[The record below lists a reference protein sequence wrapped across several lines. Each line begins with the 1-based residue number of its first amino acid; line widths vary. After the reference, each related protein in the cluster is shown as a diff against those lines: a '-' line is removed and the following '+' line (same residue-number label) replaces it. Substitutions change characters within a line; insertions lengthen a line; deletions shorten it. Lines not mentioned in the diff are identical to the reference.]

1 MRLISARGLFKTL
14 TAFTAVIGSLFARGA
29 SFEVASSADIEKYAA
44 ASGGDEV
51 RKIDNGDGTVD
62 FIHIFTNTATTA
74 NFTVPAVN
82 VIRKGSGRILVVGG
96 GGSGSGDCG
105 GGGGAGGL
113 IYKDGL
119 DIASGTVKVGAGGA
133 QSASNEHGNNGQNT
147 TLTLGGIGYVAIGGG
162 TGGKWSNAYGTNG
175 TDGGSGGGAGGRAGT
190 PGSALQATSGGFGN
204 DGGQGYDSNRGGGGG
219 GAGGVG
225 GAAEDAKAGD
235 GGAGLEYDISGETA
249 FYAAGGGG
257 GTVTGKSPGVGGSGI
272 GGNGLASRQNAAA
285 GAGKSGTGSG
295 GGGGGGGGSG
305 VSYGGAGGSGV
316 VIIRYAVKAPID
328 VPGNVQNKVYS
339 FKDTASGTIFNL
351 PKAVK
356 ADILVVGGG
365 GAGANPGNATILQGG
380 AGGGGAGGMIE
391 ATGVYLEAGSYDII
405 VGNGGISPETQGVG
419 GNGEPSKILLSG
431 VAKYEAFGGGGGGI
445 KSAGNNGGSGGGGSR
460 TGDGG
465 IATQQTSSYGG
476 FGNPG
481 GKGSNY
487 QAGAGGGG
495 AGGIG
500 GATTAVNVG
509 GIGGDGKVSSVT
521 GVEVIYAAGGAGGTR
536 TGASAAMGGS
546 GIGGNGGYA
555 NGAATN
561 GRKNTGSGGGGGSL
575 NKKGGNGGSGIV
587 VIRVIDVMPDRPNEN
602 YAFDYD
608 GVSHVLYKGG
618 SGVTITD
625 KDGEDVSEIAVKD
638 AGTYNYEVTL
648 KEGYKWGDLTDNSP
662 IDITVTV
669 GAPQVTVESLSIE
682 QWQAGQMPKKP
693 NVVTKPFQVSESD
706 YIVKYAP
713 KGTGNWG
720 ETAPTAAGEYD
731 VTIEFKETNNFTV
744 MGTIPVTRVTLWA
757 WDDSDKYLDSLGY
770 HSKITINANNE
781 TPLVNFPMLIKI
793 REGMPKGFEYKYAN
807 PDGSDIRF
815 IDSEGN
821 LLAHEFDTWDTTGES
836 IIWVK
841 VPQYFKGASI
851 TMCWGELVDKRA
863 PAAIDPKE
871 VWSAYLGVWH
881 MEDAKNSLTG
891 TSGTLGTS
899 KQASMAGMIGSAMG
913 KTAKDASDAILTA
926 DTASNQKLN
935 ELNGKGE
942 PVEPIGPY
950 HSRTFTASFW
960 VRLNGDSNAN
970 AMFFSRKSNASEDA
984 NQWGFALRAASNEG
998 KLRLFLKDDSTLWDP
1013 DLPSQMSLNTWYRMD
1028 VIFDDGY
1035 DLNDGD
1041 TGFSA
1046 VWLNGA
1052 LAVKRTTGQTFAACT
1067 EKFRIGRAGAGYG
1080 IYGYMD
1086 EVRIMPGTA
1095 PQAWIEADYKQVTQN
1110 NTLYTYSPTK
1120 VTPGAYFKNRWLRE
1134 PSVTKVS
1141 WLKGEEPA
1149 EADAGEAVYGES
1161 YYTFSSVTSSIT
1173 NAVPTAFGGYVFV
1186 AQVDGLTP
1194 VENGAFGYEPLRGA
1208 EVDVVITEESPDGNL
1223 GGVGGDATLA
1233 GRVLL
1238 ANDWGNGD
1246 GAIRGQ
1252 DYSNTNSAN
1261 SSYWVHSTPI
1271 NVLNAP
1277 YLNKTTQSEL
1287 LASEGVQD
1295 LCGSATIWHLDNI
1308 RVGNIYRGG
1317 TSLSVLSSYNY
1328 LPWSADALP
1337 NGEQS
1342 ESSHL
1347 VMRNVADAAIYS
1359 PCYTNGIGTI
1369 YFDAVNAL
1377 AGVDG
1382 TEYKIVVEICTNTTN
1397 GLSVP
1402 SDENIGIS
1410 RATAFVP
1417 QVDEEGNPV
1426 LGENGAPLYDEIPGY
1441 TNRYEFADWK
1451 PVKISALKR
1460 DGTPNFIA
1468 PVEAEELALDI
1479 ANGGSVRNFCRVYAK
1494 LNYNGPIRFRIRRVS
1509 VAEGGEDDALILID
1523 NVIASYPSMRMDLE
1537 TYGTF
1542 DPGKLGKSTL
1552 GFEGAFDIPFPSMKD
1567 DIIGRAKPVYTVSA
1581 ADPDADTGKFV
1592 VASKMF
1598 YRWRYLEQQAS
1609 EWKGVMLDHKNGFK
1623 AVEAMKLEKDKPGDV
1638 EYYFVS
1644 WLNAPFYDYVDYSGA
1659 ELKLGGHYSENT
1671 AIVTNRFDSAT
1682 KLESCGTDW
1691 FIRLREGRSNFERV
1705 NLVITEKIED
1715 DYTDTVYKTNSIP
1728 MELVGEGMWRGLY
1741 QTLDKNDNGIEYRL
1755 EFMNEQASGAT
1766 ERNLTTNYFKIA
1778 ENWTK
1783 LPVTDKLT
1791 ETATPE
1797 YSTLPVDGVTGYL
1810 LFQIDEETKAM
1821 TIVRADYQ
1829 NFNTW
1834 SDANNRNGAEI
1845 FVGNSTEDEGKTGAS
1860 PKSIE
1865 TKVSAT
1871 NWVDMV
1877 KTSNLWKESFD
1888 TTTAMAAS
1896 DYVEFINALSPN
1908 GWNIN
1913 NGMFIYGNYKDN
1925 TDKTKKNKAIDR
1937 ALQMM
1942 GNGLGNLEIVDSSDS
1957 PRGIETISFNARL
1970 AQKMIFD
1977 EVSYYNAGSISSMS
1991 NYTVVVGGAFDT
2003 KKNTAFRGNASLSI
2017 FAYYRPRVGAYE
2029 LRVEQIR
2036 AAGTDGSGNYTAER
2050 KGQRLSFYRWR
2061 YKGGR
2066 FVATRIGY
2074 KENTSKNFNISWP
2087 ECDGEL
2093 GYQGLYFSVSNCT
2106 EGVCLAAGFRR
2117 DAAGMKRQW
2126 TVNENLSNQKFSNI
2140 VLLDTSSDKLTQ
2152 GTYGFL
2158 TANSEGVFA
2167 RPKVLSDP
2175 ASIMGQ
2181 IYQDYKK
2188 DKPSIV
2194 ANSVNQ
2200 YSDLA
2205 VTFSGTETDCV
2216 ETMANDDWVTWSE
2229 RLGYDVEKELFKA
2242 VVPTQKIEIYTAP
2255 AGKSSPWT
2263 LLTER
2268 TIDTFGKSGRQTPF
2282 EIDIYSLDDCS
2293 VKIAAGGASDSALR
2307 TDVVIDDIEISQF
2320 RGGEW
2325 DDAQDSM
2332 GLGNWRPDTY
2342 QYGYTNFVFTTA
2354 WVRDGAIMLSAKRTK
2369 PNDSPSSIRGPL
2381 YDGRYTSN
2389 YSMQRGVGLGMFS
2402 FKYKNAH
2409 PDVVLKLQI
2418 ATNNVSES
2426 TMTGIDTNERVWTD
2440 VTNFT
2445 FKALSDT
2452 ERKEGIM
2459 NSYLGL
2465 HGVKGVM
2472 RLVMDPAL
2480 VNTSQSLTD
2489 PADFPEIY
2497 ITEVYSRDEPM
2508 LDYRAWWGWNLRTI
2522 GEPDDLEKR
2531 MYLYDRTM
2539 GLPNGMS
2546 LALNNSVTDDV
2557 LVMQGEE
2564 YKQYQPFLQTPTF
2577 ATNVVGEISFKARKY
2592 DVDNPQPAQVT
2603 VYGSYTGSLNSDWVE
2618 IGKFIVSNSTYTTYT
2633 KKTEPGR
2640 EYKAFRLAVTGVK
2653 GVVSTNP
2660 PNHAPEGYEDPVRV
2674 LIDEVLVSEAI
2685 RARFEFRRVG
2695 AFRTGLDTMTVIPNV
2710 PSMEQQ
2716 PMAGESWGVQCEVYP
2731 SQLADEIDLTRKPIV
2746 KLHWF
2751 EGEIP
2756 WGYNNWRSNNLAKS
2770 AYLAEATD
2778 TNGFYRSSYRLAQDA
2793 VIETISKKSTTVQYE
2808 LEVIYYTK
2816 GSQTPQT
2823 NFLSETRSWVTPE
2836 WYKGVDKN
2844 AGKDSF
2850 SAYSILESVAPG
2862 WAWINEVNIYGTE
2875 SGSVENTDSDYQYV
2889 EIAVP
2894 AEADIGGWSVRMVE
2908 ATDDEHVVTNTVA
2921 VFGDVIPSTKPNL
2934 IGMASNMV
2942 YRVIA
2947 NQKSASSGRLK
2958 YDDGTLD
2965 GVWKIQKSGWA
2976 MGTSGNIYH
2985 TFPIGVQLVR
2995 ASGIVEHEILFVG
3008 KSLFTPG
3015 TPLYEEKNP
3024 SNNVQILNRLMPGSR
3039 FIYIGNDDQGEG
3051 VSLSV
3056 MTSRGEDIGNWT
3068 NLVQCTPGRINIG
3081 QQIDPDHPTPNG
3093 TSILLY
3099 ANLDTVFGHIRQTVG
3114 DAVNT
3119 NGNVI
3124 LVIPKGSERGTNI
3137 TYTVDRWYDLA
3148 KVTTNGV
3155 AASATP
3161 AGPRTFTTTVG
3172 VGASNNVT
3180 VVASA
3185 KLDDRLVNEYGL
3197 GPDNKYRDAVVDWL
3211 EKGESL
3217 KFGEWA
3223 NPDSED
3229 IKLAEYQSLSG
3240 NFVTNLTLTQ
3250 MYWLDIDPTAGDF
3263 VFRGGMARSPTP
3275 VMRSSGLGGEDY
3287 VGSGNSVDGDP
3298 NFKMS
3303 VKLYIT
3309 NKTENVD
3316 SMYYNMA
3323 WAPYVLRGR
3332 GKGENSLNYSYS
3344 SERWTNVTFKITGY
3358 LNNGYNK
3365 PGNKENWIPLRWF
3378 VFTENS
3384 FDEDFVTNVEIKDPF
3399 GTDTPGYSAGWYDWH
3414 RDPDPEKRDDG
3425 LFFSWSLDTRLEQFP
3440 VEPLKKENFYE
3451 NEP

>member
-1 MRLISARGLFKTL
+1 
-14 TAFTAVIGSLFARGA
+14 
-29 SFEVASSADIEKYAA
+29 
-44 ASGGDEV
+44 
-51 RKIDNGDGTVD
+51 
-62 FIHIFTNTATTA
+62 
-74 NFTVPAVN
+74 
-82 VIRKGSGRILVVGG
+82 
-96 GGSGSGDCG
+96 
-105 GGGGAGGL
+105 
-113 IYKDGL
+113 
-119 DIASGTVKVGAGGA
+119 
-133 QSASNEHGNNGQNT
+133 
-147 TLTLGGIGYVAIGGG
+147 
-162 TGGKWSNAYGTNG
+162 
-175 TDGGSGGGAGGRAGT
+175 
-190 PGSALQATSGGFGN
+190 
-204 DGGQGYDSNRGGGGG
+204 
-219 GAGGVG
+219 
-225 GAAEDAKAGD
+225 
-235 GGAGLEYDISGETA
+235 
-249 FYAAGGGG
+249 
-257 GTVTGKSPGVGGSGI
+257 
-272 GGNGLASRQNAAA
+272 
-285 GAGKSGTGSG
+285 
-295 GGGGGGGGSG
+295 
-305 VSYGGAGGSGV
+305 
-316 VIIRYAVKAPID
+316 
-328 VPGNVQNKVYS
+328 
-339 FKDTASGTIFNL
+339 
-351 PKAVK
+351 
-356 ADILVVGGG
+356 
-365 GAGANPGNATILQGG
+365 
-380 AGGGGAGGMIE
+380 
-391 ATGVYLEAGSYDII
+391 
-405 VGNGGISPETQGVG
+405 
-419 GNGEPSKILLSG
+419 
-431 VAKYEAFGGGGGGI
+431 
-445 KSAGNNGGSGGGGSR
+445 
-460 TGDGG
+460 
-465 IATQQTSSYGG
+465 
-476 FGNPG
+476 
-481 GKGSNY
+481 
-487 QAGAGGGG
+487 
-495 AGGIG
+495 
-500 GATTAVNVG
+500 
-509 GIGGDGKVSSVT
+509 
-521 GVEVIYAAGGAGGTR
+521 
-536 TGASAAMGGS
+536 
-546 GIGGNGGYA
+546 
-555 NGAATN
+555 
-561 GRKNTGSGGGGGSL
+561 
-575 NKKGGNGGSGIV
+575 
-587 VIRVIDVMPDRPNEN
+587 MPDRPSET
-602 YAFDYD
+602 YEFSYD
-608 GVSHVLYKGG
+608 GVSHVMYPG
-618 SGVTITD
+618 SNGVTIT
-625 KDGEDVSEIAVKD
+625 KDDEEVSEIVVKD
-638 AGTYNYEVTL
+638 VGTYKYEVTL

-662 IDITVTV
+662 INVTVTV

-682 QWQAGQMPKKP
+682 QWQAGQTPKKP
-693 NVVTKPFQVSESD
+693 KVVTTPFQVSESD

-713 KGTGNWG
+713 KGTGNWS
-720 ETAPTAAGEYD
+720 ETAPTEAGEYD

-744 MGTIPVTRVTLWA
+744 TGTIPVTRVTLWA

-770 HSKITINANNE
+770 HAKITINATNE

-793 REGMPKGFEYKYAN
+793 KDGMPSGFEYKYAN

-863 PAAIDPKE
+863 PAALDPKE
-871 VWSAYLGVWH
+871 VWTAYLGVWH
-881 MEDAKNSLTG
+881 MENAKNSLTG

-935 ELNGKGE
+935 ELNGTGD
-942 PVEPIGPY
+942 PIGTY

-970 AMFFSRKSNASEDA
+970 AMFFSRKSRVPGDDGSD
-984 NQWGFALRAASNEG
+984 NQWGFALRTANNEG
-998 KLRLFLKDDSTLWDP
+998 QLRFFLKDDSTRWDP
-1013 DLPSQMSLNTWYRMD
+1013 NFSSQMKVDGPWYRMD

-1052 LAVKRTTGQTFAACT
+1052 LAVKRTTSQTFAACT

-1080 IYGYMD
+1080 INGYMD

-1110 NTLYTYSPTK
+1110 DTLYTYSPTK

-1161 YYTFSSVTSSIT
+1161 YYTFSSVTLSIT
-1173 NAVPTAFGGYVFV
+1173 NAVPTEFGGYVFV

-1208 EVDVVITEESPDGNL
+1208 EVDVVITEESPDSNL
-1223 GGVGGDATLA
+1223 GGSTGNPTLG

-1238 ANDWGNGD
+1238 ANDWGNGE

-1252 DYSNTNSAN
+1252 DYSNTNTAN
-1261 SSYWVHSTPI
+1261 STYWVH
-1271 NVLNAP
+1271 NEVLAYSGLAP
-1277 YLNKTTQSEL
+1277 HLKLSDNSEL
-1287 LASEGVQD
+1287 RSGVGVTE
-1295 LCGSATIWHLDNI
+1295 LCNGQVIWHLDNVRI
-1308 RVGNIYRGG
+1308 GNWYAQDCAFITAR
-1317 TSLSVLSSYNY
+1317 NY
-1328 LPWSADALP
+1328 LPWSTEALP

-1347 VMRNVADAAIYS
+1347 VVRNIEGAAIYS

-1397 GLSVP
+1397 GINVP
-1402 SDENIGIS
+1402 SDENIS
-1410 RATAFVP
+1410 RREPTRLEPRF
-1417 QVDEEGNPV
+1417 DEEGNPV
-1426 LGENGAPLYDEIPGY
+1426 LGENGVQLYDEIPGY

-1451 PVKISALKR
+1451 PVKICALRR
-1460 DGTPNFIA
+1460 DGTLGFDA
-1468 PVEAEELALDI
+1468 PVETEELALDI
-1479 ANGGSVRNFCRVYAK
+1479 ANGGTARNFFRVYAK

-1509 VAEGGEDDALILID
+1509 IDDGAGEDGAFILID

-1537 TYGTF
+1537 SYGTF
-1542 DPGKLGKSTL
+1542 DPGKFGKSTL
-1552 GFEGAFDIPFPSMKD
+1552 GFEGAFDIPFPSVKD
-1567 DIIGRAKPVYTVSA
+1567 EIIGRAKPVYTVSA

-1609 EWKGVMLDHKNGFK
+1609 EWKGVTLDHKNGFK
-1623 AVEAMKLEKDKPGDV
+1623 AVEAMRLEKDKPGDV

-1659 ELKLGGHYSENT
+1659 DLKLGGYYSENT
-1671 AIVTNRFDSAT
+1671 AQVTNRFDSAT

-1691 FIRLREGRSNFERV
+1691 FIRLREGKSNFERV

-1755 EFMNEQASGAT
+1755 EFMNEQVSGAT

-1834 SDANNRNGAEI
+1834 SDANNKNGAEI

-1865 TKVSAT
+1865 TRVSAT
-1871 NWVDMV
+1871 NWVDMA
-1877 KTSNLWKESFD
+1877 KTSKLWKESFD
-1888 TTTAMAAS
+1888 TTVQLSAN
-1896 DYVEFINALSPN
+1896 DNVEFSNGLSPN

-1913 NGMFIYGNYKDN
+1913 NGMFILSNYKDD
-1925 TDKTKKNKAIDR
+1925 TAKTQKNKAKDR
-1937 ALQMM
+1937 ALQML
-1942 GNGLGNLEIVDSSDS
+1942 GNGLGNMEFVDSSDS

-1970 AQKMIFD
+1970 GQKLVFD
-1977 EVSYYNAGSISSMS
+1977 EVAYYNGGAINSMT
-1991 NYTVVVGGAFDT
+1991 NYTVVVAGAFDT
-2003 KKNTAFRGNASLSI
+2003 MSNRTFRGNASLSI
-2017 FAYYRPRVGAYE
+2017 FAHYRPRVGAYE
-2029 LRVEQIR
+2029 FRVDQIL
-2036 AAGTDGSGNYTAER
+2036 ADGKTNGSGDYQAAR
-2050 KGQRLSFYRWR
+2050 QGQQIAIYRWR
-2061 YKGGR
+2061 YKGGKY
-2066 FVATRIGY
+2066 VATRLGY
-2074 KENTSKNFNISWP
+2074 YSNKSDGTFKVDWP
-2087 ECDGEL
+2087 LSDGET
-2093 GYQGLYFSVSNCT
+2093 GYQALYFSVSNCT
-2106 EGVCLAAGFRR
+2106 EGVCLAAGFKN
-2117 DAAGMKRQW
+2117 DSTGIKRAW
-2126 TVNENLSNQKFSNI
+2126 NLATDVEGKSFNNLVYIDNHAERISGG
-2140 VLLDTSSDKLTQ
+2140 S
-2152 GTYGFL
+2152 YGFL

-2167 RPKVLSDP
+2167 RPILLNEPVSV
-2175 ASIMGQ
+2175 MGK
-2181 IYQDYKK
+2181 IHEDYTKPN
-2188 DKPSIV
+2188 PSIELGKMNRYSNTAV
-2194 ANSVNQ
+2194 SFKGTPVNAWE
-2200 YSDLA
+2200 SM
-2205 VTFSGTETDCV
+2205 E
-2216 ETMANDDWVTWSE
+2216 NDQWIYWPE
-2229 RLGYDVEKELFKA
+2229 RLGYDAQKEYFKA
-2242 VVPTQKIEIYTAP
+2242 FVPTQKVEIYTAP

-2268 TIDTFGKSGRQTPF
+2268 TIDTFGKSGKQTPYK
-2282 EIDIYSLDDCS
+2282 IDVYSLDDCS
-2293 VKIAAGGASDSALR
+2293 VKIAAGGETDSEIR
-2307 TDVVIDDIEISQF
+2307 TDIVIDDIEISQF
-2320 RGGEW
+2320 RGGDW
-2325 DDAQDSM
+2325 DDAQNSM
-2332 GLGNWRPDTY
+2332 GVGNWKPDTY
-2342 QYGYTNFVFTTA
+2342 QNGYTNFVFTTA

-2409 PDVVLKLQI
+2409 PKVKLLLQI

-2426 TMTGIDTNERVWTD
+2426 TMSGIDTDIGRWTTF
-2440 VTNFT
+2440 TNFT
-2445 FKALSDT
+2445 FNTLTDD

-2459 NSYLGL
+2459 NCYLGL

-2472 RLVMDPAL
+2472 RLVMDPDL

-2489 PADFPEIY
+2489 PATFPEIY
-2497 ITEVYSRDEPM
+2497 ITDVYTRDEPM
-2508 LDYRAWWGWNLRTI
+2508 LDYRAWWGWNLRTL
-2522 GEPDDLEKR
+2522 GEPEDLEKR
-2531 MYLYDRTM
+2531 MYLYDRTT
-2539 GLPNGMS
+2539 GIPNGMS

-2557 LVMQGEE
+2557 FVMQGEE

-2660 PNHAPEGYEDPVRV
+2660 PNYAPEGYDEPVRV

-2695 AFRTGLDTMTVIPNV
+2695 AFRTGLDTMTYIPNV

-2823 NFLSETRSWVTPE
+2823 NFLSEARSWVTPE

-2862 WAWINEVNIYGTE
+2862 WAWINEVNIFGTDN
-2875 SGSVENTDSDYQYV
+2875 GSVENTDSDYQYV

-2894 AEADIGGWSVRMVE
+2894 AEADIGGWSVKMVE
-2908 ATDDEHVVTNTVA
+2908 ATDDSHVVTNTVA

-3024 SNNVQILNRLMPGSR
+3024 SNNVKILNRLMPGSR

-3223 NPDSED
+3223 NPDSDD

-3240 NFVTNLTLTQ
+3240 NIVTNLTLTQ

-3263 VFRGGMARSPTP
+3263 VFRGGMVGPPQPITRS
-3275 VMRSSGLGGEDY
+3275 VSIDGVDY
-3287 VGSGNSVDGDP
+3287 LADAP
-3298 NFKMS
+3298 NFKMD

-3332 GKGENSLNYSYS
+3332 GKGENSMNYSYS
-3344 SERWTNVTFKITGY
+3344 SARWTNVTFKITGF
-3358 LNNGYNK
+3358 LNNGLNK
-3365 PGNKENWIPLRWF
+3365 LGNKDNWIPQRWF
-3378 VFTENS
+3378 VFTEDS
-3384 FDEDFVTNVEIKDPF
+3384 FNEDFVTSVEIKDPF
-3399 GTDTPGYSAGWYDWH
+3399 AKDTPGYSNGWYDWH
-3414 RDPDPEKRDDG
+3414 LAHPNDA

>member
-29 SFEVASSADIEKYAA
+29 SFEVASQADIEKYAA
-44 ASGGDEV
+44 ATGGDEV

-62 FIHIFTNTATTA
+62 FIHIFTNTASTA
-74 NFTVPAVN
+74 NFTVPAMN
-82 VIRKGSGRILVVGG
+82 AIRAGSGRILVVGG
-96 GGSGSGDCG
+96 GAGGSGDCG

-113 IYKDGL
+113 IYKDAL
-119 DIASGTVKVGAGGA
+119 NLASGTVTVGAGGA
-133 QSASNEHGNNGQNT
+133 QSDSGATGNNGLNT
-147 TLTLGGIGYVAIGGG
+147 VLTLGSTTYTALGGG
-162 TGGKWSNAYGTNG
+162 TSGKWGAYAGV
-175 TDGGSGGGAGGRAGT
+175 DGGSGGGSSSGDSTQNT
-190 PGSALQATSGGFGN
+190 PGQGLQPSSASGGFGN
-204 DGGQGYDSNRGGGGG
+204 SGGRGGPNDMGGGGG
-219 GAGGVG
+219 GAGSAGV
-225 GAAEDAKAGD
+225 DATGEVAGD
-235 GGAGLEYDISGETA
+235 GGAGLEYDISGEMA

-257 GTVTGKSPGVGGSGI
+257 AATHGRTLGKGGSGI
-272 GGNGLASRQNAAA
+272 GGDGLNNKGADPA
-285 GAGKSGTGSG
+285 GAGKAGTGSG

-305 VSYGGAGGSGV
+305 TSIGGAGGSGV

-328 VPGNVQNKVYS
+328 VPQNVKNKVYS
-339 FKDTASGTIFNL
+339 FKDTASGTLFNL

-365 GAGANPGNATILQGG
+365 GAGANPLDATGRQGG
-380 AGGGGAGGMIE
+380 AGGGGAGGMID
-391 ATGVYLEAGSYDII
+391 AQGVYLEAGSYNVI
-405 VGNGGISPETQGVG
+405 VGNGGISPEIQGVG
-419 GNGEPSKILLSG
+419 GNGESSKVLFSG
-431 VAKYEAFGGGGGGI
+431 AAKYEAVGGGGGGI
-445 KSAGNNGGSGGGGSR
+445 KSAGNNGGSGGGGSKASGGAGVINQGHNGG
-460 TGDGG
+460 TGSFN
-465 IATQQTSSYGG
+465 QT
-476 FGNPG
+476 
-481 GKGSNY
+481 
-487 QAGAGGGG
+487 GAGGGG
-495 AGGIG
+495 AGDVG
-500 GATTAVNVG
+500 GNTPAANVG
-509 GIGGDGKVSSVT
+509 GAGGPGKASYIT
-521 GVEVIYAAGGAGGTR
+521 GAEIYYAAGGGGGTR
-536 TGASAAMGGS
+536 DGDAAALGGS
-546 GIGGNGGYA
+546 GIGGNGGYSG
-555 NGAATN
+555 GAATD
-561 GRKNTGSGGGGGSL
+561 GKKNTGSGGGGGSL

-587 VIRVIDVMPDRPNEN
+587 IIRIIDVMPDRPNDS

-608 GVSHVLYKGG
+608 GVKHVLYKGCNG
-618 SGVTITD
+618 ATIT
-625 KDGEDVSEIAVKD
+625 KDGVEVSEIAVKD

-662 IDITVTV
+662 INVTVTV

-682 QWQAGQMPKKP
+682 QWQAGQTPKKP
-693 NVVTKPFQVSESD
+693 NVVTTPFQVSESD

-713 KGTGNWG
+713 KGTGNWS
-720 ETAPTAAGEYD
+720 ESAPTAAGEYD

-744 MGTIPVTRVTLWA
+744 TGTIPVTSVTLWA
-757 WDDSDKYLDSLGY
+757 WTDSDKYLDSLGY
-770 HSKITINANNE
+770 HSKITINATNE

-851 TMCWGELVDKRA
+851 TMCWGELVDKTA
-863 PAAIDPKE
+863 PAVISSKD
-871 VWSAYLGVWH
+871 VWSEYAGVWH
-881 MEDAKNSLTG
+881 MD
-891 TSGTLGTS
+891 
-899 KQASMAGMIGSAMG
+899 
-913 KTAKDASDAILTA
+913 DAINSA
-926 DTASNQKLN
+926 NG
-935 ELNGKGE
+935 GKGT
-942 PVEPIGPY
+942 ID
-950 HSRTFTASFW
+950 
-960 VRLNGDSNAN
+960 GDSV
-970 AMFFSRKSNASEDA
+970 KKT
-984 NQWGFALRAASNEG
+984 GVLGGALG
-998 KLRLFLKDDSTLWDP
+998 KDSTAQNSGPIILANDAE
-1013 DLPSQMSLNTWYRMD
+1013 SIMAKYNT
-1028 VIFDDGY
+1028 
-1035 DLNDGD
+1035 
-1041 TGFSA
+1041 A
-1046 VWLNGA
+1046 
-1052 LAVKRTTGQTFAACT
+1052 TGQTFTVSGWIKSNQDQASSAMIFSTRTGNYSATADQDAWAAYFSAKNGLGMVFKDGT
-1067 EKFRIGRAGAGYG
+1067 SLNKYTKSSLTFTAGTWYRVVFVFAKPGSEVSIWRNATKSASWTSEMNFANPWNRALGIGGMASGSNYSFRGV
-1080 IYGYMD
+1080 MD
-1086 EVRIMPGTA
+1086 EVRIMEGT
-1095 PQAWIEADYKQVTQN
+1095 PSDTWLVADYLQIR
-1110 NTLYTYSPTK
+1110 NTLYSFEETK

-1141 WLKGEEPA
+1141 WVMGEEPA
-1149 EADAGEAVYGES
+1149 EADAGEAVYGDS
-1161 YYTFSSVTSSIT
+1161 YYTFTSVTSSIT
-1173 NAVPTAFGGYVFV
+1173 NSVPTEFGGYVF
-1186 AQVDGLTP
+1186 QGCVDVLMP
-1194 VENGAFGYEPLRGA
+1194 IENGAFGYEPLRGA
-1208 EVDVVITEESPDGNL
+1208 EVDVVITNESPDSNL
-1223 GGVGGDATLA
+1223 GGVGGNPTLA

-1238 ANDWGNGD
+1238 ANDWGTGD

-1261 SSYWVHSTPI
+1261 SSYWVH
-1271 NVLNAP
+1271 NEVLTADVMYP
-1277 YLNKTTQSEL
+1277 YVKLSDNSEL
-1287 LASEGVQD
+1287 FAKEGQIE
-1295 LCGSATIWHLDNI
+1295 LCDSKVIWHLNSVRI
-1308 RVGNIYRGG
+1308 GN
-1317 TSLSVLSSYNY
+1317 SYLQGYGFNQQRNY
-1328 LPWSADALP
+1328 LPWSTEALP

-1347 VMRNVADAAIYS
+1347 IMRNVADAAIYS

-1382 TEYKIVVEICTNTTN
+1382 SEYKIVVEICTNTTN
-1397 GLSVP
+1397 GINVP
-1402 SDENIGIS
+1402 SDENIGVF
-1410 RATAFVP
+1410 RATSFVP
-1417 QVDEEGNPV
+1417 QVDEEGHPV
-1426 LGENGAPLYDEIPGY
+1426 LNEDGIQLTEEIPGY
-1441 TNRYEFADWK
+1441 TNRYQFADWK
-1451 PVKISALKR
+1451 PVKIFALKR

-1479 ANGGSVRNFCRVYAK
+1479 ANGGSAKNFYRVYAK

-1509 VAEGGEDDALILID
+1509 IDDGAGEDGAFILID

-1537 TYGTF
+1537 SYGTF
-1542 DPGKLGKSTL
+1542 DPGKLGKNTL
-1552 GFEGAFDIPFPSMKD
+1552 GFEGAFDIPFPSVKD

-1598 YRWRYLEQQAS
+1598 YRWRYLEQQVS
-1609 EWKGVMLDHKNGFK
+1609 EWHGVTLDHKNGFK
-1623 AVEAMKLEKDKPGDV
+1623 AVEAMKLEKDKPGDI

-1659 ELKLGGHYSENT
+1659 DLKLGGFYSENT
-1671 AIVTNRFDSAT
+1671 AQVTNRFDSAT
-1682 KLESCGTDW
+1682 KLESCGNDW

-1755 EFMNEQASGAT
+1755 EFMNEQVSGAT

-1834 SDANNRNGAEI
+1834 SDANNKNGAEI

-1865 TKVSAT
+1865 TRVSTT

-1877 KTSNLWKESFD
+1877 KTSNSWKESFD
-1888 TTTAMAAS
+1888 TTTTMSAN
-1896 DYVEFINALSPN
+1896 DNVEFSNGLSPN

-1913 NGMFIYGNYKDN
+1913 NGMFILSNYKDD
-1925 TDKTKKNKAIDR
+1925 TAKTQKNKAKDR
-1937 ALQMM
+1937 ALQML
-1942 GNGLGNLEIVDSSDS
+1942 GNGLGNMEFVDSSDS

-1970 AQKMIFD
+1970 GQKLVFD
-1977 EVSYYNAGSISSMS
+1977 EVAYYNGGAINSMT
-1991 NYTVVVGGAFDT
+1991 NYTVVVAGAFDT
-2003 KKNTAFRGNASLSI
+2003 MSNRTFRGNASLSI
-2017 FAYYRPRVGAYE
+2017 FAHYRPRVGAYE
-2029 LRVEQIR
+2029 FRVEQIL
-2036 AAGTDGSGNYTAER
+2036 ADGKTNGSGDYQAAR
-2050 KGQRLSFYRWR
+2050 QGQQIAIYRWR
-2061 YKGGR
+2061 YKGGKY
-2066 FVATRIGY
+2066 VPTRLGY
-2074 KENTSKNFNISWP
+2074 YSNKSDGTFKVDWP
-2087 ECDGEL
+2087 LSDGES
-2093 GYQGLYFSVSNCT
+2093 GYQALYFSVSNCT
-2106 EGVCLAAGFRR
+2106 EGVCLAAGFKN
-2117 DAAGMKRQW
+2117 DSTGIKRAW
-2126 TVNENLSNQKFSNI
+2126 NLATDVEGKSFNNLVYIDNHDDRISGG
-2140 VLLDTSSDKLTQ
+2140 S
-2152 GTYGFL
+2152 YGFL

-2167 RPKVLSDP
+2167 RPIFLNEPVSV
-2175 ASIMGQ
+2175 MGK
-2181 IYQDYKK
+2181 IHDDYVKPN
-2188 DKPSIV
+2188 PSIKLGSMNRYSNT
-2194 ANSVNQ
+2194 AVN
-2200 YSDLA
+2200 
-2205 VTFSGTETDCV
+2205 FKGTPVKAWESM
-2216 ETMANDDWVTWSE
+2216 ENDEWIYWPE
-2229 RLGYDVEKELFKA
+2229 RLGYDAQNEYFKA
-2242 VVPTQKIEIYTAP
+2242 FVPTQKVEIYTAP

-2268 TIDTFGKSGRQTPF
+2268 TIDTFGKSGKQTPYK
-2282 EIDIYSLDDCS
+2282 IDVYSLDDCS
-2293 VKIAAGGASDSALR
+2293 VKIAAGGDTDSEIR
-2307 TDVVIDDIEISQF
+2307 TDIVIDDVEISQF

-2325 DDAQDSM
+2325 DDAKNSM
-2332 GLGNWRPDTY
+2332 GAGNWKPDTY
-2342 QYGYTNFVFTTA
+2342 QNGYTNFVFTTA

-2409 PDVVLKLQI
+2409 PNVNLLLQI

-2426 TMTGIDTNERVWTD
+2426 TMSGIDTDIGRWTT
-2440 VTNFT
+2440 VTNFS
-2445 FKALSDT
+2445 FKTLTDD
-2452 ERKEGIM
+2452 ERKQGIM
-2459 NSYLGL
+2459 NCYLGL

-2480 VNTSQSLTD
+2480 VDKSQSLTN

-2497 ITEVYSRDEPM
+2497 ITDVYTRDEPM
-2508 LDYRAWWGWNLRTI
+2508 LDYRAWWGWNLRTL
-2522 GEPDDLEKR
+2522 GEPEDLEKR
-2531 MYLYDRTM
+2531 MYLYDRTT

-2557 LVMQGEE
+2557 FVMQNEE

-2633 KKTEPGR
+2633 KKTEPGK

-2653 GVVSTNP
+2653 GVVSSNP
-2660 PNHAPEGYEDPVRV
+2660 PNRAPEGYEDPVRV

-2695 AFRTGLDTMTVIPNV
+2695 AFRKGLDTMTVIPNV

-2731 SQLADEIDLTRKPIV
+2731 SQLADEIDLTRKPLV

-2823 NFLSETRSWVTPE
+2823 NFLSESRSWVTPE

-2862 WAWINEVNIYGTE
+2862 WAWINEVNIFGTDN
-2875 SGSVENTDSDYQYV
+2875 GSVENTDSDYQYV

-2894 AEADIGGWSVRMVE
+2894 AEADIGGWSVKMVE
-2908 ATDDEHVVTNTVA
+2908 ATDDSHVVTNTVA

-2985 TFPIGVQLVR
+2985 TYPIGVQLVR

-3051 VSLSV
+3051 KSLSV
-3056 MTSRGEDIGNWT
+3056 MTSRGEDISNWT

-3185 KLDDRLVNEYGL
+3185 KLSDKLVEEYGL

-3223 NPDSED
+3223 NPDSDD

-3240 NFVTNLTLTQ
+3240 NIVTNLTLTQ

-3263 VFRGGMARSPTP
+3263 VFRGGMVGPPQPITRS
-3275 VMRSSGLGGEDY
+3275 VSIDGVDY
-3287 VGSGNSVDGDP
+3287 LADAP
-3298 NFKMS
+3298 NFKMD

-3309 NKTENVD
+3309 NKTENAE

-3344 SERWTNVTFKITGY
+3344 SARWTNVTFKITGF
-3358 LNNGYNK
+3358 LNNGFNK
-3365 PGNKENWIPLRWF
+3365 LGNKDNWIPQRWF
-3378 VFTENS
+3378 VFTEDS
-3384 FDEDFVTNVEIKDPF
+3384 FDEDFVTSVEIKDPF
-3399 GTDTPGYSAGWYDWH
+3399 SKDTPGYSNGWYDWH
-3414 RDPDPEKRDDG
+3414 LTHPNDA

>member
-1 MRLISARGLFKTL
+1 M
-14 TAFTAVIGSLFARGA
+14 
-29 SFEVASSADIEKYAA
+29 
-44 ASGGDEV
+44 
-51 RKIDNGDGTVD
+51 
-62 FIHIFTNTATTA
+62 
-74 NFTVPAVN
+74 
-82 VIRKGSGRILVVGG
+82 
-96 GGSGSGDCG
+96 
-105 GGGGAGGL
+105 
-113 IYKDGL
+113 
-119 DIASGTVKVGAGGA
+119 
-133 QSASNEHGNNGQNT
+133 
-147 TLTLGGIGYVAIGGG
+147 
-162 TGGKWSNAYGTNG
+162 
-175 TDGGSGGGAGGRAGT
+175 
-190 PGSALQATSGGFGN
+190 
-204 DGGQGYDSNRGGGGG
+204 
-219 GAGGVG
+219 
-225 GAAEDAKAGD
+225 
-235 GGAGLEYDISGETA
+235 
-249 FYAAGGGG
+249 
-257 GTVTGKSPGVGGSGI
+257 
-272 GGNGLASRQNAAA
+272 
-285 GAGKSGTGSG
+285 
-295 GGGGGGGGSG
+295 
-305 VSYGGAGGSGV
+305 
-316 VIIRYAVKAPID
+316 
-328 VPGNVQNKVYS
+328 
-339 FKDTASGTIFNL
+339 
-351 PKAVK
+351 
-356 ADILVVGGG
+356 
-365 GAGANPGNATILQGG
+365 
-380 AGGGGAGGMIE
+380 
-391 ATGVYLEAGSYDII
+391 
-405 VGNGGISPETQGVG
+405 PE
-419 GNGEPSKILLSG
+419 
-431 VAKYEAFGGGGGGI
+431 
-445 KSAGNNGGSGGGGSR
+445 
-460 TGDGG
+460 
-465 IATQQTSSYGG
+465 
-476 FGNPG
+476 
-481 GKGSNY
+481 
-487 QAGAGGGG
+487 
-495 AGGIG
+495 
-500 GATTAVNVG
+500 
-509 GIGGDGKVSSVT
+509 
-521 GVEVIYAAGGAGGTR
+521 
-536 TGASAAMGGS
+536 
-546 GIGGNGGYA
+546 
-555 NGAATN
+555 
-561 GRKNTGSGGGGGSL
+561 
-575 NKKGGNGGSGIV
+575 
-587 VIRVIDVMPDRPNEN
+587 RPNGN

-618 SGVTITD
+618 SGVTITKD
-625 KDGEDVSEIAVKD
+625 KDGEEVSEIAVKD
-638 AGTYNYEVTL
+638 VGTYNYEVTL

-662 IDITVTV
+662 INVTVTV

-682 QWQAGQMPKKP
+682 QWQAGQTPKKP
-693 NVVTKPFQVSESD
+693 NVVTVPFQVSESD

-713 KGTGNWG
+713 KGTGNWS
-720 ETAPTAAGEYD
+720 ETAPTEAGDYD

-744 MGTIPVTRVTLWA
+744 AGTIPVTRVTLWA

-770 HSKITINANNE
+770 HAKITINATNE

-793 REGMPKGFEYKYAN
+793 REGMPKGFEYKYAKA
-807 PDGSDIRF
+807 DGSDIRF

-821 LLAHEFDTWDTTGES
+821 LLAHEFDTWDTAGES

-851 TMCWGELVDKRA
+851 TMCWGELVDKTA

-881 MEDAKNSLTG
+881 MENAKNSLTG
-891 TSGTLGTS
+891 TFGTLGTNNQD
-899 KQASMAGMIGSAMG
+899 KKAGVIGNSLG
-913 KTAKDASDAILTA
+913 KTSAGATDAILTA

-942 PVEPIGPY
+942 PIEPIGTY

-960 VRLNGDSNAN
+960 VSLNDNSNAN
-970 AMFFSRKSNASEDA
+970 AMFFSRKSRVPNNDESD
-984 NQWGFALRAASNEG
+984 NQWGFALREANHEG
-998 KLRLFLKDDSTLWDP
+998 RLRFFLKDESTRWDP
-1013 DLPSQMSLNTWYRMD
+1013 NLSSQMKVDGRWYRMD

-1080 IYGYMD
+1080 INGYMD

-1110 NTLYTYSPTK
+1110 DTLYTYSPTK

-1141 WLKGEEPA
+1141 WLKGEEPT

-1161 YYTFSSVTSSIT
+1161 YYTFSSVTLSIT
-1173 NAVPTAFGGYVFV
+1173 NAVPTEFGGYVFV

-1208 EVDVVITEESPDGNL
+1208 EVDVVITEESPDSNL
-1223 GGVGGDATLA
+1223 GGSTGNPTLG

-1238 ANDWGNGD
+1238 ANDWGTGD

-1252 DYSNTNSAN
+1252 DYSNTNTAN
-1261 SSYWVHSTPI
+1261 STYWVH
-1271 NVLNAP
+1271 NEVLAYSGLAP
-1277 YLNKTTQSEL
+1277 HLKLSDNSEL
-1287 LASEGVQD
+1287 RSGVGVTE
-1295 LCGSATIWHLDNI
+1295 LCNGQVIWHLDNVRI
-1308 RVGNIYRGG
+1308 GNWYAQDCAFITAR
-1317 TSLSVLSSYNY
+1317 NY
-1328 LPWSADALP
+1328 LPWSTEALP

-1347 VMRNVADAAIYS
+1347 IMRNVADAAIYS

-1397 GLSVP
+1397 GINVP
-1402 SDENIGIS
+1402 SDENIGVS

-1460 DGTPNFIA
+1460 DGTPNFVA

-1479 ANGGSVRNFCRVYAK
+1479 ANGGSAKNFYRVYAK

-1509 VAEGGEDDALILID
+1509 IDDGAGEDGAFILID

-1537 TYGTF
+1537 SYGTF
-1542 DPGKLGKSTL
+1542 DPGKFGKSTL
-1552 GFEGAFDIPFPSMKD
+1552 GFEGAFDIPFPSVKD
-1567 DIIGRAKPVYTVSA
+1567 EIIGRAKPVYTVSA
-1581 ADPDADTGKFV
+1581 AAPDADTGKFV

-1609 EWKGVMLDHKNGFK
+1609 EWKGVTLDHKNGFK

-1659 ELKLGGHYSENT
+1659 DLKLGGHYSENT
-1671 AIVTNRFDSAT
+1671 AQVTNRFDSAT

-1691 FIRLREGRSNFERV
+1691 FIRLREGSSDYERI
-1705 NLVITEKIED
+1705 NLVVTEKVES
-1715 DYTDTVYKTNSIP
+1715 DYADTVYKTNSIP
-1728 MELVGEGMWRGLY
+1728 MELIGKGMWRAVY

-1755 EFMNEQASGAT
+1755 EFLNEQVPGAT

-1783 LPVTDKLT
+1783 LPVSDKLT
-1791 ETATPE
+1791 ETAAPE

-1834 SDANNRNGAEI
+1834 NDANNRNGAEI

-1860 PKSIE
+1860 PKSISTE
-1865 TKVSAT
+1865 VSAE

-1877 KTSNLWKESFD
+1877 KASNRWKESFD
-1888 TTTAMAAS
+1888 TTTSMSAS
-1896 DYVEFINALSPN
+1896 DYVEFVNGLSPN

-1913 NGMFIYGNYKDN
+1913 NGMFVYGNYKDS
-1925 TDKTKKNKAIDR
+1925 TDTTKKDKATDR

-1942 GNGLGNLEIVDSSDS
+1942 GNGLGNMEIVDAGES

-1970 AQKMIFD
+1970 GQKVNFD
-1977 EVSYYNAGSISSMS
+1977 EIAYYDGGAKNSMS

-2036 AAGTDGSGNYTAER
+2036 AAAVDKNGSGNYTAAR
-2050 KGQRLSFYRWR
+2050 QGQRLSFYRWR
-2061 YKGGR
+2061 YDGSR
-2066 FVATRIGY
+2066 MVATRLGY
-2074 KENTSKNFNISWP
+2074 KENTSSNFKINWP
-2087 ECDGEL
+2087 LCDGEL

-2106 EGVCLAAGFRR
+2106 EGVCLAAGFKH
-2117 DAAGMKRQW
+2117 DAAGIKRQW
-2126 TVNENLSNQKFSNI
+2126 TVDGHFDNQNFNSI
-2140 VLLDTSSDKLTQ
+2140 VCVDNNSKRLTQ

-2158 TANSEGVFA
+2158 AANSEGVFA
-2167 RPKVLSDP
+2167 RPKVLSEP
-2175 ASIMGQ
+2175 VSIMAQVYADRSKLYGKV
-2181 IYQDYKK
+2181 D
-2188 DKPSIV
+2188 
-2194 ANSVNQ
+2194 Q
-2200 YSDLA
+2200 YSNK
-2205 VTFSGTETDCV
+2205 TISFSGDEADCCQS
-2216 ETMANDDWVTWSE
+2216 MANDEWIYWPE
-2229 RLGYDVEKELFKA
+2229 RLAHNVEKEYFKA
-2242 VVPTQKIEIYTAP
+2242 AVPTQKIEIYTAP

-2293 VKIAAGGASDSALR
+2293 VKIAAGGVSDSALR
-2307 TDVVIDDIEISQF
+2307 TDIVIDDIEISQF

-2325 DDAQDSM
+2325 DDAQESV
-2332 GLGNWRPDTY
+2332 GLGNWKPDTY
-2342 QYGYTNFVFTTA
+2342 QNGYTNFVFTTA
-2354 WVRDGAIMLSAKRTK
+2354 WVRDGAIMLSARRTK
-2369 PNDSPSSIRGPL
+2369 PDDSPSSIRGPL

-2389 YSMQRGVGLGMFS
+2389 YSALRGEGLGMFS

-2409 PDVVLKLQI
+2409 PDVNLLLQI

-2426 TMTGIDTNERVWTD
+2426 TMSGIDTNEDRWTT
-2440 VTNFT
+2440 VTNFS
-2445 FKALSDT
+2445 FSALSDA
-2452 ERKEGIM
+2452 ELKGGVR
-2459 NSYLGL
+2459 NCYLGL

-2480 VNTSQSLTD
+2480 VNTSQSLTNPD
-2489 PADFPEIY
+2489 DFPEIY

-2508 LDYRAWWGWNLRTI
+2508 LDYRAWWGWNLRTL

-2531 MYLYDRTM
+2531 MYLYDRTT

-2557 LVMQGEE
+2557 YVLQGEE

-2633 KKTEPGR
+2633 KKTEPGK

-2653 GVVSTNP
+2653 GVISANP
-2660 PNHAPEGYEDPVRV
+2660 PNYAPEGYDEPVRV

-2695 AFRTGLDTMTVIPNV
+2695 AFRTGLDTMTFIPNV

-2793 VIETISKKSTTVQYE
+2793 VIETISRTSTLIQYE

-2823 NFLSETRSWVTPE
+2823 NFLSESRTWVKPE
-2836 WYKGVDKN
+2836 WYRGVDKN
-2844 AGKDSF
+2844 AGKAHYT
-2850 SAYSILESVAPG
+2850 AYNILDSVAPG
-2862 WAWINEVNIYGTE
+2862 WAWINEVNISGDLGTYKY
-2875 SGSVENTDSDYQYV
+2875 NLDSDYQYIEV
-2889 EIAVP
+2889 AAP
-2894 AEADIGGWSVRMVE
+2894 AEADMQNWSIRLIE
-2908 ATDDEHVVTNTVA
+2908 KDDGDAVITNTLA
-2921 VFGDVIPSTKPNL
+2921 MFGYNNLEPTKNL
-2934 IGMASNMV
+2934 DWAASNMV
-2942 YRVIA
+2942 FRVIG
-2947 NQKSASSGRLK
+2947 NQDAIDSGRLK
-2958 YDDGTLD
+2958 KADGTIDAAWQIRKGDYTD
-2965 GVWKIQKSGWA
+2965 GVINQ
-2976 MGTSGNIYH
+2976 YH
-2985 TFPIGVQLVR
+2985 PVGVQLVR
-2995 ASGIVEHEILFVG
+2995 PSGIIEHEVVLVG
-3008 KSLFTPG
+3008 RLAYPPEHVNFPS
-3015 TPLYEEKNP
+3015 YNP
-3024 SNNVQILNRLMPGSR
+3024 TNTLDKFNRVMPGSR
-3039 FIYIGNDDQGEG
+3039 FIYVGADDQGAG
-3051 VSLSV
+3051 RSLSV
-3056 MTSRGEDIGNWT
+3056 MSSRGETPEVWFNDIK
-3068 NLVQCTPGRINIG
+3068 CTPGRINDG

-3093 TSILLY
+3093 TSVLLY

-3148 KVTTNGV
+3148 KLTTNGV
-3155 AASATP
+3155 AASWTP

-3211 EKGESL
+3211 EKGKSL

-3223 NPDSED
+3223 NPDSDD

-3240 NFVTNLTLTQ
+3240 NLVTNLTLTQ

-3263 VFRGGMARSPTP
+3263 VFRGGMVGPPQPITRS
-3275 VMRSSGLGGEDY
+3275 VSIDGVDY
-3287 VGSGNSVDGDP
+3287 LADAP
-3298 NFKMS
+3298 NFKMD

-3309 NKTENVD
+3309 NKTENAE

-3332 GKGENSLNYSYS
+3332 GKGENSMNYSYS
-3344 SERWTNVTFKITGY
+3344 SARWTNVTFKITGF
-3358 LNNGYNK
+3358 LNNGFNK
-3365 PGNKENWIPLRWF
+3365 LGNKDNWIPQRWF
-3378 VFTENS
+3378 VFTEDS
-3384 FDEDFVTNVEIKDPF
+3384 FDEDFVTSVEIKDPF
-3399 GTDTPGYSAGWYDWH
+3399 SKDTPGYSNGWYDWH
-3414 RDPDPEKRDDG
+3414 LAHPNDG
-3425 LFFSWSLDTRLEQFP
+3425 LFFSWALDTRLRQFP
-3440 VEPLKKENFYE
+3440 VEPLKKENFY
-3451 NEP
+3451 NYEP

>member
-29 SFEVASSADIEKYAA
+29 SFEVASQADIEKCAA
-44 ASGGDEV
+44 ATGGDEV
-51 RKIDNGDGTVD
+51 RKIDNGDGSVD
-62 FIHIFTNTATTA
+62 FIHIFTNTASTA
-74 NFTVPAVN
+74 NFTVSTVPSDF
-82 VIRKGSGRILVVGG
+82 VIRDGSGRILVVGG
-96 GGSGSGDCG
+96 GASGSGDCG

-113 IYKDGL
+113 IYQDGL
-119 DIASGTVKVGAGGA
+119 NLASGTVSVGAGGA
-133 QSASNEHGNNGQNT
+133 QSDSGATGNNGADT
-147 TLTLGGIGYVAIGGG
+147 VLTLGATTYTALGGG
-162 TGGKWSNAYGTNG
+162 TGGRWGAYAGV
-175 TDGGSGGGAGGRAGT
+175 DGGSGGGSTSGDTAQNT
-190 PGSALQATSGGFGN
+190 PGQALQPTSASGGFGN
-204 DGGQGYDSNRGGGGG
+204 PGGRGGPNDMGGGGG
-219 GAGGVG
+219 GAGSA
-225 GAAEDAKAGD
+225 GANATGDKAGD
-235 GGAGLEYDISGETA
+235 GGAGLEFDISGEMA

-257 GTVTGKSPGVGGSGI
+257 AATHGTTYGRVAGVGGNGI
-272 GGNGLASRQNAAA
+272 GGDGLANKGSEPA
-285 GAGKSGTGSG
+285 GAGKAGTGSG
-295 GGGGGGGGSG
+295 GGGGGGGGAGMSI
-305 VSYGGAGGSGV
+305 GGAGGSGV
-316 VIIRYAVKAPID
+316 VIIRYTITKKPVN
-328 VPGNVQNKVYS
+328 VPENAQNKVYS
-339 FKDTASGTIFNL
+339 FKDSEFATIFNL

-365 GAGANPGNATILQGG
+365 GAGANPGSATAAQGG
-380 AGGGGAGGMIE
+380 GGGGGAGGMIE
-391 ATGVYLEAGSYDII
+391 SKGGYLEAGSYDII

-419 GNGEPSKILLSG
+419 GNGESSKILLSG
-431 VAKYEAFGGGGGGI
+431 IAKFEALGGGGGGI
-445 KSAGNNGGSGGGGSR
+445 RSAGNNGGSGGGGSR
-460 TGDGG
+460 TGNGG
-465 IATQQTSSYGG
+465 SGVEGQG
-476 FGNPG
+476 FAG
-481 GKGSNY
+481 GKGGHFQS
-487 QAGAGGGG
+487 GGGGGG
-495 AGGIG
+495 AGGNG
-500 GATTAVNVG
+500 GDTTAINVAGVG
-509 GIGGDGKVSSVT
+509 GLGKVSFIT
-521 GVEVIYAAGGAGGTR
+521 GSEVYYAAGGGGGTR
-536 TGASAAMGGS
+536 AGAASALGGS
-546 GIGGNGGYA
+546 EIGGNGGYS
-555 NGAATN
+555 GGVATD
-561 GRKNTGSGGGGGSL
+561 GKKNTGSGGGGGRL
-575 NKKGGNGGSGIV
+575 NEPGGNGGSGIV
-587 VIRVIDVMPDRPNEN
+587 IIRIIDVMPDRPNDN

-608 GVSHVLYKGG
+608 GEKHVLYKGG
-618 SGVTITD
+618 SGVTIT
-625 KDGEDVSEIAVKD
+625 KDGVEVSEIAVKD

-662 IDITVTV
+662 INVTVTV

-682 QWQAGQMPKKP
+682 QWQAGQTPKKP
-693 NVVTKPFQVSESD
+693 NVVTTPFQVSESD
-706 YIVKYAP
+706 YIVKYAL
-713 KGTGNWG
+713 KGTGNWS
-720 ETAPTAAGEYD
+720 ESAPTAAGEYD

-744 MGTIPVTRVTLWA
+744 TGTIPVTRVTLWA
-757 WDDSDKYLDSLGY
+757 WTDSDKYLDSLGY
-770 HSKITINANNE
+770 HAKITINATNE

-815 IDSEGN
+815 IDSDGN
-821 LLAHEFDTWDTTGES
+821 LLVFEVEVWNPAGES
-836 IIWVK
+836 QFWVK
-841 VPQYFKGASI
+841 VPQYFKGASV
-851 TMCWGELVDKRA
+851 TMCWGELVDKTA
-863 PAAIDPKE
+863 PAAVEFDSTTF
-871 VWSAYLGVWH
+871 WSSDKYLGVWH
-881 MEDAKNSLTG
+881 MGNATNSVNNKKG
-891 TSGTLGTS
+891 TVGSNSTLVNGIVGKAYSKSSGG
-899 KQASMAGMIGSAMG
+899 AYI
-913 KTAKDASDAILTA
+913 TA
-926 DTASNQKLN
+926 DAGSN
-935 ELNGKGE
+935 ELLDTLNQAWPNEKDWF
-942 PVEPIGPY
+942 
-950 HSRTFTASFW
+950 SKTFTASCW
-960 VRLNGDSNAN
+960 LNVNAW
-970 AMFFSRKSNASEDA
+970 ATSAPGGMIFSRKSDSADDNA
-984 NQWGFALRAASNEG
+984 WGASIYS
-998 KLRLFLKDDSTLWDP
+998 KSKKVYLRLFFTDDTHIDVDVTSKLSLKKWHLI
-1013 DLPSQMSLNTWYRMD
+1013 N
-1028 VIFDDGY
+1028 VIFDDN
-1035 DLNDGD
+1035 LAITENDIGKP
-1041 TGFSA
+1041 T
-1046 VWLNGA
+1046 VWIDGTKVWEYAYPRGA
-1052 LAVKRTTGQTFAACT
+1052 ADKWSV
-1067 EKFRIGRAGAGYG
+1067 EFRIGGLKSGNTLNG
-1080 IYGYMD
+1080 TID
-1086 EVRIMPGTA
+1086 EVRIMPGTVSG
-1095 PQAWIEADYKQVTQN
+1095 AWMDADYKQAMLNDTF
-1110 NTLYTYSPTK
+1110 YTYSPVE

-1149 EADAGEAVYGES
+1149 EADAGEAVYGKS

-1173 NAVPTAFGGYVFV
+1173 NAVPTEFGGYVFV

-1194 VENGAFGYEPLRGA
+1194 VENGAFGYEPLKGA
-1208 EVDVVITEESPDGNL
+1208 EVDVVITNESPDGNL

-1238 ANDWGNGD
+1238 ANDWGAGD

-1308 RVGNIYRGG
+1308 RIGNIYRGG

-1328 LPWSADALP
+1328 LPWSTEALP

-1377 AGVDG
+1377 AGTNG
-1382 TEYKIVVEICTNTTN
+1382 ANYKIVVEICTNTTN

-1402 SDENIGIS
+1402 SDENIGVS

-1417 QVDEEGNPV
+1417 QVDEEGHPILNEDGIQ
-1426 LGENGAPLYDEIPGY
+1426 LTEEIPGY

-1460 DGTPNFIA
+1460 DGTPNFVA
-1468 PVEAEELALDI
+1468 PVEAEELVLDI
-1479 ANGGSVRNFCRVYAK
+1479 ANGGSVRNFYRVYAK

-1509 VAEGGEDDALILID
+1509 VEDGAGEDGSFILID

-1542 DPGKLGKSTL
+1542 DPGKLGKNTL
-1552 GFEGAFDIPFPSMKD
+1552 GFEGAFDIPFPSVKD
-1567 DIIGRAKPVYTVSA
+1567 EIIGRAKPVYTVSA

-1598 YRWRYLEQQAS
+1598 YRWRYLEQQVS
-1609 EWKGVMLDHKNGFK
+1609 EWHGITLDHKNGFK

-1659 ELKLGGHYSENT
+1659 DLKLGGYYSENT
-1671 AIVTNRFDSAT
+1671 ALVTNRFDSAT
-1682 KLESCGTDW
+1682 KLESCGNDW

-1755 EFMNEQASGAT
+1755 EFMNEQVSGAT

-1834 SDANNRNGAEI
+1834 SDANNKNGAEI

-1865 TKVSAT
+1865 TRVSTT

-1877 KTSNLWKESFD
+1877 KTSNSWKESFD
-1888 TTTAMAAS
+1888 TTTTMSAN
-1896 DYVEFINALSPN
+1896 DNVEFSNGLSPN

-1913 NGMFIYGNYKDN
+1913 NGMFILSNYKDD
-1925 TDKTKKNKAIDR
+1925 TAKTQKNKAKDR
-1937 ALQMM
+1937 ALQML
-1942 GNGLGNLEIVDSSDS
+1942 GNGLGNMEFVDSSDS

-1970 AQKMIFD
+1970 GQKLVFD
-1977 EVSYYNAGSISSMS
+1977 EVAYYNGGAINSMT
-1991 NYTVVVGGAFDT
+1991 NYTVVVAGAFDT
-2003 KKNTAFRGNASLSI
+2003 MSNRTFRGNASLSI
-2017 FAYYRPRVGAYE
+2017 FAHYRPRVGAYE
-2029 LRVEQIR
+2029 FRVEQIL
-2036 AAGTDGSGNYTAER
+2036 AAGTTNGSGDYQAAR
-2050 KGQRLSFYRWR
+2050 QGQQIAIYRWR
-2061 YKGGR
+2061 YKGGKY
-2066 FVATRIGY
+2066 VATRLGY
-2074 KENTSKNFNISWP
+2074 YSNKSDGTFKVDWP
-2087 ECDGEL
+2087 LSDGES
-2093 GYQGLYFSVSNCT
+2093 GYQALYFSVSNCT
-2106 EGVCLAAGFRR
+2106 EGVCLAAGFKN
-2117 DAAGMKRQW
+2117 DSTGIKRAW
-2126 TVNENLSNQKFSNI
+2126 NLATDVEGKSFNNLVYI
-2140 VLLDTSSDKLTQ
+2140 DNHADKIS
-2152 GTYGFL
+2152 GGSYGFL
-2158 TANSEGVFA
+2158 TANSEGAFA
-2167 RPKVLSDP
+2167 RPIFLNEPVSV
-2175 ASIMGQ
+2175 MGK
-2181 IYQDYKK
+2181 IHDDYV
-2188 DKPSIV
+2188 KPSPSIKLGSMNRYSNT
-2194 ANSVNQ
+2194 AVN
-2200 YSDLA
+2200 
-2205 VTFSGTETDCV
+2205 FKGTPVKAWESM
-2216 ETMANDDWVTWSE
+2216 ENDEWIYWPE
-2229 RLGYDVEKELFKA
+2229 RLGYDAQKEYFKA
-2242 VVPTQKIEIYTAP
+2242 FVPTQKVEIYTAP

-2268 TIDTFGKSGRQTPF
+2268 TIDTFGKSGKQTPYK
-2282 EIDIYSLDDCS
+2282 IDVYSLDDCS
-2293 VKIAAGGASDSALR
+2293 VKIAAGGDTDSEIR
-2307 TDVVIDDIEISQF
+2307 TDIVIDDVEISQF

-2325 DDAQDSM
+2325 DDAKNSM
-2332 GLGNWRPDTY
+2332 GVGNWKPDTY
-2342 QYGYTNFVFTTA
+2342 QNGYTNFVFTTA
-2354 WVRDGAIMLSAKRTK
+2354 WVRDRAIMLSAKRTK

-2389 YSMQRGVGLGMFS
+2389 YSTLRGVGLGMFS
-2402 FKYKNAH
+2402 FKYKKAH
-2409 PDVVLKLQI
+2409 PNVNLLLQI

-2426 TMTGIDTNERVWTD
+2426 TMSGIDTDIGRWTT
-2440 VTNFT
+2440 VTNFS
-2445 FKALSDT
+2445 FKTLSDDD
-2452 ERKEGIM
+2452 RKQGIM
-2459 NSYLGL
+2459 NCYLGL

-2472 RLVMDPAL
+2472 RLVMDPD
-2480 VNTSQSLTD
+2480 VVKDSQSLTN

-2497 ITEVYSRDEPM
+2497 ITDVYTRDEPM
-2508 LDYRAWWGWNLRTI
+2508 LDYRAWWGWNLRTL
-2522 GEPDDLEKR
+2522 GEPEDLEKR
-2531 MYLYDRTM
+2531 MYLYDRTT

-2557 LVMQGEE
+2557 FVMQNEE

-2633 KKTEPGR
+2633 KKTEPGK

-2653 GVVSTNP
+2653 GVVSANP
-2660 PNHAPEGYEDPVRV
+2660 PNRAPEGYEEPVRV

-2731 SQLADEIDLTRKPIV
+2731 SQLADEIDLTRKPLV

-2793 VIETISKKSTTVQYE
+2793 VIETLSKKSTTVQYE

-2823 NFLSETRSWVTPE
+2823 NFLSESRSWVTPE

-2850 SAYSILESVAPG
+2850 SAYSILDSVAPG
-2862 WAWINEVNIYGTE
+2862 WAWINEVNIFGTDN
-2875 SGSVENTDSDYQYV
+2875 GSVENTDSDYQYV

-2894 AEADIGGWSVRMVE
+2894 AEADIGGWSVKMVE
-2908 ATDDEHVVTNTVA
+2908 ATDDSHVVTNMVA

-2985 TFPIGVQLVR
+2985 TYPIGVQLVR

-3051 VSLSV
+3051 KSLSV
-3056 MTSRGEDIGNWT
+3056 ITSRGEDISNWT

-3185 KLDDRLVNEYGL
+3185 KLSDKLVEEYGL
-3197 GPDNKYRDAVVDWL
+3197 GSDNKYRDAVVDWL

-3223 NPDSED
+3223 NPDSDD

-3240 NFVTNLTLTQ
+3240 NIVTNLTLTQ

-3263 VFRGGMARSPTP
+3263 VFRGGMVGPPQPVTRS
-3275 VMRSSGLGGEDY
+3275 VSIDGVDY
-3287 VGSGNSVDGDP
+3287 LADAP
-3298 NFKMS
+3298 NFKMD

-3309 NKTENVD
+3309 NKTENAE

-3344 SERWTNVTFKITGY
+3344 SARWTNVTFKITGF
-3358 LNNGYNK
+3358 LNNGFNK
-3365 PGNKENWIPLRWF
+3365 LGNKDNWIPQRWF
-3378 VFTENS
+3378 VFTEDS
-3384 FDEDFVTNVEIKDPF
+3384 FDEDFVTSVEIKDPF
-3399 GTDTPGYSAGWYDWH
+3399 SKDTPGYSNGWYDWH
-3414 RDPDPEKRDDG
+3414 LTHPNDA

>member
-62 FIHIFTNTATTA
+62 FIHIFTDTSASA
-74 NFTVPAVN
+74 QFTVPADN
-82 VIRKGSGRILVVGG
+82 AIRAGSGRILVVGG
-96 GGSGSGDCG
+96 GGSGSGNCG

-113 IYKDGL
+113 IYKEGL
-119 DIASGTVKVGAGGA
+119 TVGSGTVTVGAGGVCA
-133 QSASNEHGNNGQNT
+133 TANSRGTKGGNT
-147 TLTLGGIGYVAIGGG
+147 VLTLGANTYTAIGGG
-162 TGGKWSNAYGTNG
+162 TAGLWADGQGTS
-175 TDGGSGGGAGGRAGT
+175 GGSGGAGAGGGKGAQAEQ
-190 PGSALQATSGGFGN
+190 PASASGGFGN
-204 DGGQGYDSNRGGGGG
+204 VGGDGSGSDRGGGGG
-219 GAGGVG
+219 GAGSEGYPATSSSG
-225 GAAEDAKAGD
+225 GNGGD
-235 GGAGLEYDISGETA
+235 GLSYDISGESKI
-249 FYAAGGGG
+249 YAAGGGG
-257 GTVTGKSPGVGGSGI
+257 GNA
-272 GGNGLASRQNAAA
+272 NGRAA
-285 GAGKSGTGSG
+285 GAGGSNGVGGAGTGAVGANGGAGKPGTGSG
-295 GGGGGGGGSG
+295 GGGGGGGGG
-305 VSYGGAGGSGV
+305 NSYGGAGGSGV

-328 VPGNVQNKVYS
+328 VPENVQNKVYS

-365 GAGANPGNATILQGG
+365 GAGANPLDATGRQGG

-405 VGNGGISPETQGVG
+405 VGNGGISPSTQGNG
-419 GNGEPSKILLSG
+419 GNGESSKVLLSG
-431 VAKYEAFGGGGGGI
+431 AAKYEAVGGGGGGI
-445 KSAGNNGGSGGGGSR
+445 KSAGNNGGSGGGGSKASGGAGVINQGHNGG
-460 TGDGG
+460 TGSFN
-465 IATQQTSSYGG
+465 QT
-476 FGNPG
+476 
-481 GKGSNY
+481 
-487 QAGAGGGG
+487 GAGGGG
-495 AGGIG
+495 AGDVG
-500 GATTAVNVG
+500 GNTPAANVG
-509 GIGGDGKVSSVT
+509 GAGGSGKASYIT
-521 GVEVIYAAGGAGGTR
+521 GAEIYYAAGGGGGTR
-536 TGASAAMGGS
+536 GGDAAALGGS
-546 GIGGNGGYA
+546 GIGGNGGYSG
-555 NGAATN
+555 GAATD
-561 GRKNTGSGGGGGSL
+561 GKKNTGSGGGGGRL
-575 NKKGGNGGSGIV
+575 NEPGGNGGSGIV
-587 VIRVIDVMPDRPNEN
+587 IIRIIDVMPDRPNDN

-618 SGVTITD
+618 SGVTITKD
-625 KDGEDVSEIAVKD
+625 KEEVSEIAVKD
-638 AGTYNYEVTL
+638 AGTYKYEVTL

-662 IDITVTV
+662 INVTVTV
-669 GAPQVTVESLSIE
+669 GAPQVTVVSLSIE
-682 QWQAGQMPKKP
+682 QWQAGQTPKKP
-693 NVVTKPFQVSESD
+693 NVVTTPFQVSESD

-713 KGTGNWG
+713 KGTGNWS

-744 MGTIPVTRVTLWA
+744 TGTIPVTRVTLWA

-770 HSKITINANNE
+770 HSKITINTTNE

-863 PAAIDPKE
+863 PAALDPKE
-871 VWSAYLGVWH
+871 VWTAYLGVWH
-881 MEDAKNSLTG
+881 MENAKNSLTG

-935 ELNGKGE
+935 ELNGTGD
-942 PVEPIGPY
+942 PIDTY

-970 AMFFSRKSNASEDA
+970 AMFFSRKSRVPNNDDSD
-984 NQWGFALRAASNEG
+984 NQWGFALREASHEG
-998 KLRLFLKDDSTLWDP
+998 RLRFFLKDKSTRWDAN
-1013 DLPSQMSLNTWYRMD
+1013 LSSQMGTGDKWYRMD
-1028 VIFDDGY
+1028 VIFDDAY

-1052 LAVKRTTGQTFAACT
+1052 LAVKRTMSQTFAACT

-1080 IYGYMD
+1080 INGYMD

-1110 NTLYTYSPTK
+1110 NTFYTYSPTK

-1149 EADAGEAVYGES
+1149 EADAGEAVYGDS
-1161 YYTFSSVTSSIT
+1161 YYTFTSVSSSIT
-1173 NAVPTAFGGYVFV
+1173 NSVPTEFGGYVFV

-1208 EVDVVITEESPDGNL
+1208 EIDVVITNESPDSNL
-1223 GGVGGDATLA
+1223 GGSTGNPTLG

-1238 ANDWGNGD
+1238 ANDWGNGE
-1246 GAIRGQ
+1246 GAITGQ

-1261 SSYWVHSTPI
+1261 SSYWVH
-1271 NVLNAP
+1271 NEVLPYNARYP
-1277 YLNKTTQSEL
+1277 FLMCSDNSEL
-1287 LASEGVQD
+1287 FARDSLDE
-1295 LCGSATIWHLDNI
+1295 LCNSKVLWHLENVRI
-1308 RVGNIYRGG
+1308 GNWYIEGCPFDQAR
-1317 TSLSVLSSYNY
+1317 NY
-1328 LPWSADALP
+1328 LPWSTEALP

-1382 TEYKIVVEICTNTTN
+1382 TNYKIVVEICTNTTN
-1397 GLSVP
+1397 GVDVP
-1402 SDENIGIS
+1402 SDENIS
-1410 RATAFVP
+1410 RREPTRLEPRF
-1417 QVDEEGNPV
+1417 DEEGNPV
-1426 LGENGAPLYDEIPGY
+1426 LGENGVQLYDEIPGY

-1451 PVKISALKR
+1451 PVKICALRR
-1460 DGTPNFIA
+1460 DGTLGFDA
-1468 PVEAEELALDI
+1468 PVETEELALDI
-1479 ANGGSVRNFCRVYAK
+1479 ANGGTARNFFRVYAK
-1494 LNYNGPIRFRIRRVS
+1494 LNHNGPIRFRIRRAS
-1509 VAEGGEDDALILID
+1509 LADGAGEDGAFILID

-1537 TYGTF
+1537 SYGTF
-1542 DPGKLGKSTL
+1542 DPGKFGKNTL
-1552 GFEGAFDIPFPSMKD
+1552 GFEGAFDIPFPSVKD

-1598 YRWRYLEQQAS
+1598 YRWRYLEQQVS
-1609 EWKGVMLDHKNGFK
+1609 EWKGVTLDHKNGFK

-1659 ELKLGGHYSENT
+1659 DLKLGGHYSENT
-1671 AIVTNRFDSAT
+1671 AQVTNRFDSAT

-1691 FIRLREGRSNFERV
+1691 FIRLREGSSNFERI
-1705 NLVITEKIED
+1705 NLVITERIDD

-1728 MELVGEGMWRGLY
+1728 MELIGKGMWRAVY

-1755 EFMNEQASGAT
+1755 EFLNEQVPGAT

-1783 LPVTDKLT
+1783 LPVSDKLT
-1791 ETATPE
+1791 ETAAPE

-1834 SDANNRNGAEI
+1834 NDANNRNGAEI

-1865 TKVSAT
+1865 TRVSAT
-1871 NWVDMV
+1871 NWVDMA
-1877 KTSNLWKESFD
+1877 KTSKLWKESFD

-1977 EVSYYNAGSISSMS
+1977 DVSYYNAGSISSMS

-2061 YKGGR
+2061 LKGGR

-2126 TVNENLSNQKFSNI
+2126 TVKENLSNQKFSNI

-2167 RPKVLSDP
+2167 RPKVLSEP

-2188 DKPSIV
+2188 DRPSIV

-2293 VKIAAGGASDSALR
+2293 VKIAAGGVSDSALR
-2307 TDVVIDDIEISQF
+2307 TDIVIDDIEISQF

-2325 DDAQDSM
+2325 DDAQESV
-2332 GLGNWRPDTY
+2332 GLGNWKPDTY
-2342 QYGYTNFVFTTA
+2342 QNGYTNFVFTTA
-2354 WVRDGAIMLSAKRTK
+2354 WIRDGAIMLSARRTK
-2369 PNDSPSSIRGPL
+2369 PDDSPSSIRGPL
-2381 YDGRYTSN
+2381 YDGRYTSS
-2389 YSMQRGVGLGMFS
+2389 YALRGEGLGMFS

-2409 PDVVLKLQI
+2409 PDVNLLLQI

-2426 TMTGIDTNERVWTD
+2426 TMSGIDTNEDRWTT
-2440 VTNFT
+2440 VTNFS
-2445 FKALSDT
+2445 FSALSDA
-2452 ERKEGIM
+2452 ELKGGVR
-2459 NSYLGL
+2459 NCYLGL

-2480 VNTSQSLTD
+2480 VNTSQSLTNPD
-2489 PADFPEIY
+2489 DFPEIY

-2508 LDYRAWWGWNLRTI
+2508 LDYRAWWGWNLRTL

-2531 MYLYDRTM
+2531 MYLYDRTT

-2557 LVMQGEE
+2557 YVLQGEE

-2633 KKTEPGR
+2633 KKTEPGK

-2653 GVVSTNP
+2653 GVISANP
-2660 PNHAPEGYEDPVRV
+2660 PNYAPEGYDEPVRV

-2695 AFRTGLDTMTVIPNV
+2695 AFRKGLDTMTFIPNV

-2823 NFLSETRSWVTPE
+2823 NFLSEARSWVTPE

-2850 SAYSILESVAPG
+2850 SAYSILDSVAPG

-2894 AEADIGGWSVRMVE
+2894 AEADIGGWSVKMVE
-2908 ATDDEHVVTNTVA
+2908 ATDDSHVVTNTVA

-2965 GVWKIQKSGWA
+2965 GVWKIQNAGWA
-2976 MGTSGNIYH
+2976 MAKSGNLYH
-2985 TFPIGVQLVR
+2985 TYPIGVQLVR

-3024 SNNVQILNRLMPGSR
+3024 SNNVKILNRLMPGSR

-3223 NPDSED
+3223 NPDSDD

-3240 NFVTNLTLTQ
+3240 NLVTNLTLTQ

-3263 VFRGGMARSPTP
+3263 VFRGGMAGSLTP
-3275 VMRSSGLGGEDY
+3275 VMRSSSLGGEDY

-3344 SERWTNVTFKITGY
+3344 SSRWTNVTFKITGY
-3358 LNNGYNK
+3358 LNNGYDGPVTK
-3365 PGNKENWIPLRWF
+3365 DNWIPLRWF

-3425 LFFSWSLDTRLEQFP
+3425 LFFSWSLDTRLQQFP
-3440 VEPLKKENFYE
+3440 VEPLKKENYYE

>member
-29 SFEVASSADIEKYAA
+29 SFEVASQADIEKYAA
-44 ASGGDEV
+44 ATGGDEV

-62 FIHIFTNTATTA
+62 FIHIFTDTSASA
-74 NFTVPAVN
+74 QFTVPADN
-82 VIRKGSGRILVVGG
+82 AIRVGSGRILVVGG
-96 GGSGSGDCG
+96 GGSGSGNCG

-113 IYKDGL
+113 IYKEGL
-119 DIASGTVKVGAGGA
+119 TVGSGTVTVGAGGA
-133 QSASNEHGNNGQNT
+133 QSPDNSKGNNGSDT
-147 TLTLGGIGYVAIGGG
+147 TVSIGSLNFTAFGGG
-162 TGGKWSNAYGTNG
+162 TGGMYQNQAGSN
-175 TDGGSGGGAGGRAGT
+175 GGSGGGGSGSGAAGSATQTGQNGYYGNAGGAG
-190 PGSALQATSGGFGN
+190 AN
-204 DGGQGYDSNRGGGGG
+204 NNRGGGGG
-219 GAGGVG
+219 GAGGAG
-225 GAAEDAKAGD
+225 KAAVSNGKGGD
-235 GGAGLEYDISGETA
+235 GGAGLEFDISGETL

-257 GTVTGKSPGVGGSGI
+257 GTLNSDTNFGLGGSGI
-272 GGNGLASRQNAAA
+272 GGDGRGRKNAAPA
-285 GAGKSGTGSG
+285 GAGKAGTGSG
-295 GGGGGGGGSG
+295 GGGAAGGDGNGSI
-305 VSYGGAGGSGV
+305 GGAGGSGV
-316 VIIRYAVKAPID
+316 VIIRYTIEVPTINVPENVK
-328 VPGNVQNKVYS
+328 NSVYS
-339 FKDTASGTIFNL
+339 IKKSMLLTYFKL

-365 GAGANPGNATILQGG
+365 GAGANPLDATGRQGG

-405 VGNGGISPETQGVG
+405 VGRGGISPSTQGNG
-419 GNGEPSKILLSG
+419 GNGEASKILLSG
-431 VAKYEAFGGGGGGI
+431 AAKYEAIGGGGGGI
-445 KSAGNNGGSGGGGSR
+445 KLAGNNGGSGGGGSKASGGAGIINQGHNGG
-460 TGDGG
+460 TGSFN
-465 IATQQTSSYGG
+465 QT
-476 FGNPG
+476 
-481 GKGSNY
+481 
-487 QAGAGGGG
+487 GAGGGG
-495 AGGIG
+495 AGGVG
-500 GATTAVNVG
+500 GNTPASNVG
-509 GIGGDGKVSSVT
+509 GAGGPGKVSSIT
-521 GVEVIYAAGGAGGTR
+521 GAEICYAAGGGGGTR
-536 TGASAAMGGS
+536 DGDAAALGGS
-546 GIGGNGGYA
+546 GIGGNGGYS
-555 NGAATN
+555 GGSATN
-561 GRKNTGSGGGGGSL
+561 GRKNSGSGGGGGRL
-575 NKKGGNGGSGIV
+575 NERGGNGGSGVV
-587 VIRVIDVMPDRPNEN
+587 VIRVIDVLPEKPNAN
-602 YAFDYD
+602 YTFDYD
-608 GVSHVLYKGG
+608 GANHVLYKGS
-618 SGVTITD
+618 SGATIT
-625 KDGEDVSEIAVKD
+625 KDGEEVREIAVKD
-638 AGTYNYEVTL
+638 VGTYTYQVTL
-648 KEGYKWGDLTDNSP
+648 NEGYKWADLTDSA
-662 IDITVTV
+662 TVEVKVTIN
-669 GAPQVTVESLSIE
+669 APTVTVESLSIE
-682 QWQAGQMPKKP
+682 QWQAGQTPKKP
-693 NVVTKPFQVSESD
+693 NVVTTPFQVSESD
-706 YIVKYAP
+706 YIVKYSP
-713 KGTGNWG
+713 KGANNWS
-720 ETAPTAAGEYD
+720 EAAPTEAGEYD

-744 MGTIPVTRVTLWA
+744 TGTIPVTSVTLWA
-757 WDDSDKYLDSLGY
+757 WNDSDKYLDSLGY
-770 HSKITINANNE
+770 HSKITITATNE
-781 TPLVNFPMLIKI
+781 THLTDFPMLIKI
-793 REGMPKGFEYKYAN
+793 KEGTPKGFEYKYAN

-821 LLAHEFDTWDTTGES
+821 LLAHEFDTWDTEGES

-851 TMCWGELVDKRA
+851 TMCWGELVDKTA
-863 PAAIDPKE
+863 PAALDPKE
-871 VWSAYLGVWH
+871 VWSEYVGVWH
-881 MEDAKNSLTG
+881 MDDAVNAKNG
-891 TSGTLGTS
+891 GKGTLGSNTELYD
-899 KQASMAGMIGSAMG
+899 GPIGKAHGNKSNSG
-913 KTAKDASDAILTA
+913 GAILSATDSASIA
-926 DTASNQKLN
+926 DMNTLSTNTDPDT
-935 ELNGKGE
+935 GE
-942 PVEPIGPY
+942 ARPY
-950 HSRTFTASFW
+950 HGKTFTASFW
-960 VRLNGDSNAN
+960 VYLAGNSSAN
-970 AMFFSRKSNASEDA
+970 AMIISRKTEGGNEDRWGLSFRTA
-984 NQWGFALRAASNEG
+984 NNYTNIRHFY
-998 KLRLFLKDDSTLWDP
+998 KDDLSVDGALSKAVSKSSWH
-1013 DLPSQMSLNTWYRMD
+1013 RMD
-1028 VIFDDGY
+1028 VVFDDWY
-1035 DLNDGD
+1035 DHKDGD
-1041 TGFSA
+1041 LGKSTI
-1046 VWLNGA
+1046 WLDG
-1052 LAVKRTTGQTFAACT
+1052 VKVYTCATATTFAGANG
-1067 EKFRIGRAGAGYG
+1067 KPFRIGGLASGNTLYG
-1080 IYGYMD
+1080 RVD
-1086 EVRIMPGTA
+1086 EVRVRQGTL
-1095 PQAWIEADYKQVTQN
+1095 PVAWIEADYLQVK
-1110 NTLYTYSPTK
+1110 NTLYTFEETK

-1173 NAVPTAFGGYVFV
+1173 NAVPTEFGGYVFV

-1194 VENGAFGYEPLRGA
+1194 VENGAFGYEPLRGL
-1208 EVDVVITEESPDGNL
+1208 ETDVVISDASPDSNLSGAGGNT
-1223 GGVGGDATLA
+1223 TLA

-1238 ANDWGNGD
+1238 ANDWGD
-1246 GAIRGQ
+1246 GAGAITGQ

-1261 SSYWVHSTPI
+1261 ASYWVHSNEVGTI
-1271 NVLNAP
+1271 LP
-1277 YLNKTTQSEL
+1277 YLNKATCNEL
-1287 LASEGVQD
+1287 ISAYPIND
-1295 LCGSATIWHLDNI
+1295 LCGSKTIWNLENI
-1308 RVGNIYRGG
+1308 RIGNLYEKIDDTGK
-1317 TSLSVLSSYNY
+1317 TAYNY
-1328 LPWSADALP
+1328 LPWSIEAMP
-1337 NGEQS
+1337 NGIQS

-1347 VMRNVADAAIYS
+1347 IMRNTLDAAIYS

-1377 AGVDG
+1377 AGTNG
-1382 TEYKIVVEICTNTTN
+1382 ANYKIVVEICTNTTN
-1397 GLSVP
+1397 GVDVP
-1402 SDENIGIS
+1402 SDENIS
-1410 RATAFVP
+1410 RREPTRLEPRF
-1417 QVDEEGNPV
+1417 DEEGNPV
-1426 LGENGAPLYDEIPGY
+1426 LGENGVQLYDEIPGY

-1451 PVKISALKR
+1451 PVKICALRR
-1460 DGTPNFIA
+1460 DGTLGFDA
-1468 PVEAEELALDI
+1468 PVETEELALDI
-1479 ANGGSVRNFCRVYAK
+1479 ANGGTARNFFRVYAK
-1494 LNYNGPIRFRIRRVS
+1494 LNHNGPIRFRIRRVS

-1552 GFEGAFDIPFPSMKD
+1552 GFEGAFDIPFPSVKD
-1567 DIIGRAKPVYTVSA
+1567 EIIGRAKPVYTVSA

-1598 YRWRYLEQQAS
+1598 YRWRYLEQQVS
-1609 EWKGVMLDHKNGFK
+1609 EWHGVTLDHKNGFK

-1659 ELKLGGHYSENT
+1659 DLKLGGFYSENT
-1671 AIVTNRFDSAT
+1671 ALVTNRFDSAT
-1682 KLESCGTDW
+1682 KLESCGKDW

-1755 EFMNEQASGAT
+1755 EFMNEQVSGAT

-1834 SDANNRNGAEI
+1834 SDANNKNGAEI

-1865 TKVSAT
+1865 TKVSAAD
-1871 NWVDMV
+1871 WVDMP
-1877 KTSNLWKESFD
+1877 KTSKLWQESFD
-1888 TTTAMAAS
+1888 TTTQMSAG
-1896 DYVEFINALSPN
+1896 DYAEFANALSPN

-1913 NGMFIYGNYKDN
+1913 NGMFILSNYKDD
-1925 TDKTKKNKAIDR
+1925 TAKTQKNKAKDR
-1937 ALQMM
+1937 ALQLM
-1942 GNGLGNLEIVDSSDS
+1942 GNGHGNMEIVDSSDS

-1970 AQKMIFD
+1970 AQKVNFD
-1977 EVSYYNAGSISSMS
+1977 EVAYYDGGSKSSMS

-2061 YKGGR
+2061 LKGGR
-2066 FVATRIGY
+2066 FVATHIGS

-2167 RPKVLSDP
+2167 RPKVLSEP

-2242 VVPTQKIEIYTAP
+2242 VVPTQKVEIYTAP

-2268 TIDTFGKSGRQTPF
+2268 TIDTFGKSGKQTPF

-2325 DDAQDSM
+2325 DDAQESV
-2332 GLGNWRPDTY
+2332 GLGNWKPDTY
-2342 QYGYTNFVFTTA
+2342 QNGYTNFVFTTA
-2354 WVRDGAIMLSAKRTK
+2354 WVRDGAIMLSARRTK
-2369 PNDSPSSIRGPL
+2369 PDDSPSSIRGPL

-2459 NSYLGL
+2459 NCYLGL

-2472 RLVMDPAL
+2472 RLVMDPDL

-2489 PADFPEIY
+2489 PATFPEIY

-2508 LDYRAWWGWNLRTI
+2508 LDYRAWWGWNLRTL
-2522 GEPDDLEKR
+2522 GEPEDLEKR
-2531 MYLYDRTM
+2531 MYLYDRTT
-2539 GLPNGMS
+2539 GIPNGMS

-2557 LVMQGEE
+2557 FVMQNEE

-2633 KKTEPGR
+2633 KKTEPGK

-2653 GVVSTNP
+2653 GVISANP
-2660 PNHAPEGYEDPVRV
+2660 PNYAPEGYDEPVRV

-2695 AFRTGLDTMTVIPNV
+2695 AFRKGLDTMTYIPNV

-2823 NFLSETRSWVTPE
+2823 NFLSEARSWVTPE

-2976 MGTSGNIYH
+2976 MGTSGNLYH
-2985 TFPIGVQLVR
+2985 TYPIGVQLVR

-3024 SNNVQILNRLMPGSR
+3024 SNNVKILNRLMPGSR

-3223 NPDSED
+3223 NPDSDD

-3240 NFVTNLTLTQ
+3240 NLVTNLTLTQ
-3250 MYWLDIDPTAGDF
+3250 MYWLDIDPTAGNF
-3263 VFRGGMARSPTP
+3263 VFRGGMVGPPQSITRS
-3275 VMRSSGLGGEDY
+3275 VSIDGVDY
-3287 VGSGNSVDGDP
+3287 LADAP
-3298 NFKMS
+3298 NFQMD

-3309 NKTENVD
+3309 NKTENAG

-3332 GKGENSLNYSYS
+3332 GKGENSMNYSYS
-3344 SERWTNVTFKITGY
+3344 SERWTNVTFKITGF
-3358 LNNGYNK
+3358 LNNGFNK
-3365 PGNKENWIPLRWF
+3365 LGNKNNWIPQRWF
-3378 VFTENS
+3378 VFTEDS
-3384 FDEDFVTNVEIKDPF
+3384 FDEDFVTSVEIKDPF
-3399 GTDTPGYSAGWYDWH
+3399 SKDTPGYSNGWYDWH
-3414 RDPDPEKRDDG
+3414 LAHPNDA

>member
-1 MRLISARGLFKTL
+1 
-14 TAFTAVIGSLFARGA
+14 
-29 SFEVASSADIEKYAA
+29 
-44 ASGGDEV
+44 
-51 RKIDNGDGTVD
+51 
-62 FIHIFTNTATTA
+62 
-74 NFTVPAVN
+74 
-82 VIRKGSGRILVVGG
+82 
-96 GGSGSGDCG
+96 
-105 GGGGAGGL
+105 
-113 IYKDGL
+113 
-119 DIASGTVKVGAGGA
+119 
-133 QSASNEHGNNGQNT
+133 
-147 TLTLGGIGYVAIGGG
+147 
-162 TGGKWSNAYGTNG
+162 
-175 TDGGSGGGAGGRAGT
+175 
-190 PGSALQATSGGFGN
+190 
-204 DGGQGYDSNRGGGGG
+204 
-219 GAGGVG
+219 
-225 GAAEDAKAGD
+225 
-235 GGAGLEYDISGETA
+235 
-249 FYAAGGGG
+249 
-257 GTVTGKSPGVGGSGI
+257 
-272 GGNGLASRQNAAA
+272 
-285 GAGKSGTGSG
+285 
-295 GGGGGGGGSG
+295 
-305 VSYGGAGGSGV
+305 
-316 VIIRYAVKAPID
+316 
-328 VPGNVQNKVYS
+328 
-339 FKDTASGTIFNL
+339 
-351 PKAVK
+351 
-356 ADILVVGGG
+356 
-365 GAGANPGNATILQGG
+365 
-380 AGGGGAGGMIE
+380 
-391 ATGVYLEAGSYDII
+391 
-405 VGNGGISPETQGVG
+405 
-419 GNGEPSKILLSG
+419 
-431 VAKYEAFGGGGGGI
+431 
-445 KSAGNNGGSGGGGSR
+445 
-460 TGDGG
+460 
-465 IATQQTSSYGG
+465 
-476 FGNPG
+476 
-481 GKGSNY
+481 
-487 QAGAGGGG
+487 
-495 AGGIG
+495 
-500 GATTAVNVG
+500 
-509 GIGGDGKVSSVT
+509 
-521 GVEVIYAAGGAGGTR
+521 
-536 TGASAAMGGS
+536 MGGS
-546 GIGGNGGYA
+546 GIGGNGGSGSSTA
-555 NGAATN
+555 PVSATDGA
-561 GRKNTGSGGGGGSL
+561 KNTGSGGGGGRL
-575 NKKGGNGGSGIV
+575 NERGGNGGSGIV
-587 VIRVIDVMPDRPNEN
+587 IIRITDLLPERPTETYSVVYNGQEQKI
-602 YAFDYD
+602 Y
-608 GVSHVLYKGG
+608 GG
-618 SGVTITD
+618 GNGVTIT
-625 KDGEDVSEIAVKD
+625 KDSVEVSEIAVKD
-638 AGTYNYEVTL
+638 VGTHKYQVAL
-648 KEGYKWGDLTDNSP
+648 KDGYKWADLTDNSP
-662 IDITVTV
+662 VNVTVTV
-669 GAPQVTVESLSIE
+669 LPPELVVESITLKAWQVGQTPNKPVVVTTPFQLKDGDYTVVYSTSASGPWSATVPTEAGTYYVTVEIPSSPNYSSPAEGSI
-682 QWQAGQMPKKP
+682 PKVP
-693 NVVTKPFQVSESD
+693 
-706 YIVKYAP
+706 
-713 KGTGNWG
+713 
-720 ETAPTAAGEYD
+720 
-731 VTIEFKETNNFTV
+731 
-744 MGTIPVTRVTLWA
+744 VTLWA

-770 HSKITINANNE
+770 HAKITINATNE

-793 REGMPKGFEYKYAN
+793 REGMPKGFEYKYAKA
-807 PDGSDIRF
+807 DGSDIRF

-821 LLAHEFDTWDTTGES
+821 LLAHEFDTWDTAGES

-851 TMCWGELVDKRA
+851 TMCWGELVDKTA

-881 MEDAKNSLTG
+881 MDDAEDAKNGGVG
-891 TSGTLGTS
+891 TFGSNTS
-899 KQASMAGMIGSAMG
+899 AYNGPIGKARGNKSNDG
-913 KTAKDASDAILTA
+913 GAILSATNRESIDA
-926 DTASNQKLN
+926 MNT
-935 ELNGKGE
+935 LNGNIDPESGAE
-942 PVEPIGPY
+942 RGS
-950 HSRTFTASFW
+950 HSKTFTASFW
-960 VRLNGDSNAN
+960 VYLAGNSSAN
-970 AMFFSRKSNASEDA
+970 AMIISRKTSTAD
-984 NQWGFALRAASNEG
+984 QDRWGLSFRTASNYQDV
-998 KLRLFLKDDSTLWDP
+998 RYFYKDDLHVD
-1013 DLPSQMSLNTWYRMD
+1013 DSLSKTISKTTWHRMD
-1028 VIFDDGY
+1028 IIFDDWY
-1035 DLNDGD
+1035 DHNDGD
-1041 TGFSA
+1041 IGSSTIWIDGVRVDTCKTAS
-1046 VWLNGA
+1046 
-1052 LAVKRTTGQTFAACT
+1052 TFAAPT
-1067 EKFRIGRAGAGYG
+1067 DSPLRVGGLASSNPLFGRI
-1080 IYGYMD
+1080 D
-1086 EVRIMPGTA
+1086 EMRVRQGTL
-1095 PQAWIEADYKQVTQN
+1095 PVAWMTADYLQVK
-1110 NTLYTYSPTK
+1110 NTLYSFEETK
-1120 VTPGAYFKNRWLRE
+1120 VMPGAYFKNRWLRE
-1134 PSVTKVS
+1134 SSVTKVS

-1161 YYTFSSVTSSIT
+1161 YYTFSSVTLSIT
-1173 NAVPTAFGGYVFV
+1173 NAVPTEFGGYVFV

-1208 EVDVVITEESPDGNL
+1208 EVDVVITEESPDSNL
-1223 GGVGGDATLA
+1223 GGSTGNPTLG

-1252 DYSNTNSAN
+1252 DYSNTNTAN
-1261 SSYWVHSTPI
+1261 STYWVH
-1271 NVLNAP
+1271 NEVLDENGRAP
-1277 YLNKTTQSEL
+1277 YLKISDSSEL
-1287 LASEGVQD
+1287 WSGVGVTE
-1295 LCGSATIWHLDNI
+1295 LCNGQVIWHLDNVRI
-1308 RVGNIYRGG
+1308 GNWYAQDCAFNSAR
-1317 TSLSVLSSYNY
+1317 NY
-1328 LPWSADALP
+1328 LPWSTEALP

-1347 VMRNVADAAIYS
+1347 VVRNIEGAAIYS

-1397 GLSVP
+1397 GINVP
-1402 SDENIGIS
+1402 SDENIS
-1410 RATAFVP
+1410 RREPTRLEPRF
-1417 QVDEEGNPV
+1417 DEEGNPV
-1426 LGENGAPLYDEIPGY
+1426 LGENGVQLYDEIPGY

-1451 PVKISALKR
+1451 PVKICALRR
-1460 DGTPNFIA
+1460 DGTLGFDA
-1468 PVEAEELALDI
+1468 PVETEELALDI
-1479 ANGGSVRNFCRVYAK
+1479 ANGGTARNFFRVYAK
-1494 LNYNGPIRFRIRRVS
+1494 LNHNGPIRFRIRRAS
-1509 VAEGGEDDALILID
+1509 LADGAGEDGAFILID

-1537 TYGTF
+1537 SYGTF
-1542 DPGKLGKSTL
+1542 DPGKFGKSTL
-1552 GFEGAFDIPFPSMKD
+1552 GFEGAFDIPFPSVKD
-1567 DIIGRAKPVYTVSA
+1567 EIIGRAKPVYTVSA

-1598 YRWRYLEQQAS
+1598 YRWRYLEQQVS
-1609 EWKGVMLDHKNGFK
+1609 EWKGVTLDHKNGFK
-1623 AVEAMKLEKDKPGDV
+1623 AVEAMRLEKDKPGDV

-1659 ELKLGGHYSENT
+1659 DLKLGGYYSENT
-1671 AIVTNRFDSAT
+1671 AQVTNRFDSAT

-1691 FIRLREGRSNFERV
+1691 FIRLREGKSNFERV

-1755 EFMNEQASGAT
+1755 EFMNEQVSGAT

-1783 LPVTDKLT
+1783 LPVSDKLT
-1791 ETATPE
+1791 ETAAPE

-1834 SDANNRNGAEI
+1834 NDANNRNGAEI

-1865 TKVSAT
+1865 TRVSAT
-1871 NWVDMV
+1871 NWVDMA
-1877 KTSNLWKESFD
+1877 KTSKLWKESFD

-1977 EVSYYNAGSISSMS
+1977 DVSYYNAGSISSMS

-2061 YKGGR
+2061 LKGGR

-2126 TVNENLSNQKFSNI
+2126 TVKENLSNQKFSNI

-2167 RPKVLSDP
+2167 RPKVLSEP

-2188 DKPSIV
+2188 DRPSIV

-2293 VKIAAGGASDSALR
+2293 VKIAAGGVSDSALR
-2307 TDVVIDDIEISQF
+2307 TDIVIDDIEISQF

-2325 DDAQDSM
+2325 DDAQESV
-2332 GLGNWRPDTY
+2332 GLGNWKPDTY
-2342 QYGYTNFVFTTA
+2342 QNGYTNFVFTTA
-2354 WVRDGAIMLSAKRTK
+2354 WIRDGAIMLSARRTK
-2369 PNDSPSSIRGPL
+2369 PDDSPSSIRGPL
-2381 YDGRYTSN
+2381 YDGRYTSS
-2389 YSMQRGVGLGMFS
+2389 YALRGEGLGMFS

-2409 PDVVLKLQI
+2409 PDVNLLLQI

-2426 TMTGIDTNERVWTD
+2426 TMSGIDTNEDRWTT
-2440 VTNFT
+2440 VTNFS
-2445 FKALSDT
+2445 FSALSDA
-2452 ERKEGIM
+2452 ELKGGVR
-2459 NSYLGL
+2459 NCYLGL

-2480 VNTSQSLTD
+2480 VNTSQSLTNPD
-2489 PADFPEIY
+2489 DFPEIY

-2508 LDYRAWWGWNLRTI
+2508 LDYRAWWGWNLRTL

-2531 MYLYDRTM
+2531 MYLYDRTT

-2557 LVMQGEE
+2557 YVLQGEE

-2603 VYGSYTGSLNSDWVE
+2603 VYGSYTGALNSDWVE

-2633 KKTEPGR
+2633 KKTEPGK

-2653 GVVSTNP
+2653 GVISANP
-2660 PNHAPEGYEDPVRV
+2660 PNYAPEGYDEPVRV

-2695 AFRTGLDTMTVIPNV
+2695 AFRTGLDTMTYIPNV

-2823 NFLSETRSWVTPE
+2823 NFLSEARSWVTPE

-2850 SAYSILESVAPG
+2850 SAYSILDSVAPG

-2894 AEADIGGWSVRMVE
+2894 AEADIGGWSVKMVE
-2908 ATDDEHVVTNTVA
+2908 ATDDSHVVTNTVA

-2965 GVWKIQKSGWA
+2965 GVWKIQNAGWA
-2976 MGTSGNIYH
+2976 MAKSGNLYH
-2985 TFPIGVQLVR
+2985 TYPIGVQLVR

-3155 AASATP
+3155 AASWTP
-3161 AGPRTFTTTVG
+3161 AGPRIFTTTVG

-3223 NPDSED
+3223 NPDSDD

-3240 NFVTNLTLTQ
+3240 NIVTNLTLTQ

-3263 VFRGGMARSPTP
+3263 VFRGGMVGPPQPITRS
-3275 VMRSSGLGGEDY
+3275 VSIDGVDY
-3287 VGSGNSVDGDP
+3287 LADAP
-3298 NFKMS
+3298 NFKMD

-3309 NKTENVD
+3309 NKTENAE
-3316 SMYYNMA
+3316 SMYYNTA

-3332 GKGENSLNYSYS
+3332 GKGENSMNYSYS
-3344 SERWTNVTFKITGY
+3344 SARWTNVTFKITGF
-3358 LNNGYNK
+3358 LNNGFNK
-3365 PGNKENWIPLRWF
+3365 LGNKDNWIPQRWF
-3378 VFTENS
+3378 VFTEDS
-3384 FDEDFVTNVEIKDPF
+3384 FDEDFVTSVEIKDPF
-3399 GTDTPGYSAGWYDWH
+3399 SKDTPGYSNGWYDWH
-3414 RDPDPEKRDDG
+3414 LAHPNDA

>member
-29 SFEVASSADIEKYAA
+29 SFEVASPADIEKYAA
-44 ASGGDEV
+44 ATGGDEV

-62 FIHIFTNTATTA
+62 FIHIFTNAASTA
-74 NFTVPAVN
+74 NFTVPAGN
-82 VIRKGSGRILVVGG
+82 AIRYGSGRILVVGG
-96 GGSGSGDCG
+96 GASGSGDCG

-113 IYKDGL
+113 IYQEGL
-119 DIASGTVKVGAGGA
+119 TVASGTVTVGAGGA
-133 QSASNEHGNNGQNT
+133 QSASGATGNNGADT
-147 TLTLGGIGYVAIGGG
+147 VLTLGATTYTALGGG
-162 TGGKWSNAYGTNG
+162 TGGRWGAYAGV
-175 TDGGSGGGAGGRAGT
+175 DGGSGGGSSSGDSTKNT
-190 PGSALQATSGGFGN
+190 PGQGLQPSSASGGFGN
-204 DGGQGYDSNRGGGGG
+204 SGGRGGPNDMGGGGG
-219 GAGGVG
+219 GAGSAGVNATG
-225 GAAEDAKAGD
+225 EVAGD
-235 GGAGLEYDISGETA
+235 GGAGLEYDISGEMA

-257 GTVTGKSPGVGGSGI
+257 AATHGRVAGVGGSGI
-272 GGNGLASRQNAAA
+272 GGSGLNNKGNTPA
-285 GAGKSGTGSG
+285 GAGEAGTGSG

-305 VSYGGAGGSGV
+305 TSIGGAGGSGV
-316 VIIRYAVKAPID
+316 VIIRYTVKEPID
-328 VPGNVQNKVYS
+328 VPENVQNKVYS

-365 GAGANPGNATILQGG
+365 GAGANPGNAATAAFLGG

-391 ATGVYLEAGSYDII
+391 ASGVYLEAGKYDIV
-405 VGNGGISPETQGVG
+405 VGSGGISPLTQGKG
-419 GNGEPSKILLSG
+419 GDGESSRVLLSG
-431 VAKYEAFGGGGGGI
+431 AAKYEAIGGGGGGI
-445 KSAGNNGGSGGGGSR
+445 VGAGNSGGSGGGGSR
-460 TGDGG
+460 TGNGGLGIDG
-465 IATQQTSSYGG
+465 QG
-476 FGNPG
+476 FAG
-481 GKGSNY
+481 GKGSHL
-487 QAGAGGGG
+487 QAGGGGGG
-495 AGGIG
+495 AGS
-500 GATTAVNVG
+500 VG
-509 GIGGDGKVSSVT
+509 GDTIANNAAGVGGLGRVSFIT
-521 GVEVIYAAGGAGGTR
+521 GSEVYYAAGGGGGTYANL
-536 TGASAAMGGS
+536 TSASSCAFGGS
-546 GIGGNGGYA
+546 GIGGNGAYGTSA
-555 NGAATN
+555 EKVSATA
-561 GRKNTGSGGGGGSL
+561 GRKNTGSGGGGGCYGQP
-575 NKKGGNGGSGIV
+575 GGNGGSGIV
-587 VIRVIDVMPDRPNEN
+587 IIRIIDVMPDRPNDN

-608 GVSHVLYKGG
+608 GEKHVLYKGG
-618 SGVTITD
+618 SGVTIT
-625 KDGEDVSEIAVKD
+625 KDGVEVSEIAVKN

-662 IDITVTV
+662 INVTVTV

-682 QWQAGQMPKKP
+682 QWQAGQAPKKP
-693 NVVTKPFQVSESD
+693 VVVTSPFQVSESD
-706 YIVKYAP
+706 YIVKYAA
-713 KGTGNWG
+713 KGTSNWS
-720 ETAPTAAGEYD
+720 EAAPTVAGEYD
-731 VTIEFKETNNFTV
+731 VTIEFMETDNFTV
-744 MGTIPVTRVTLWA
+744 AGTIPVTSVTLWA

-770 HSKITINANNE
+770 HAKITINATNE

-851 TMCWGELVDKRA
+851 TMCWGELVDKKA
-863 PAAIDPKE
+863 PAALDPKE
-871 VWSAYLGVWH
+871 VWTAYLGVWH
-881 MEDAKNSLTG
+881 MENAKNSLTG
-891 TSGTLGTS
+891 TFGTIGTNNQG
-899 KQASMAGMIGSAMG
+899 KKAGVIGNSLG
-913 KTAKDASDAILTA
+913 KTSAEASDAILTA

-935 ELNGKGE
+935 ELNGTGD
-942 PVEPIGPY
+942 PIGTY

-960 VRLNGDSNAN
+960 VSLNGNSNAN
-970 AMFFSRKSNASEDA
+970 AMFFSRKSRVPNNDESD
-984 NQWGFALRAASNEG
+984 NQWGFALRTANNEG
-998 KLRLFLKDDSTLWDP
+998 QLRFFLKDESTRWDAN
-1013 DLPSQMSLNTWYRMD
+1013 LSSQMGTGNKWYRMD
-1028 VIFDDGY
+1028 VIFDDAY
-1035 DLNDGD
+1035 DLGDGD
-1041 TGFSA
+1041 TGYSA

-1052 LAVKRTTGQTFAACT
+1052 LAVKRTVGSTFASCT

-1080 IYGYMD
+1080 INGYMD

-1110 NTLYTYSPTK
+1110 DTFYTYSPTK
-1120 VTPGAYFKNRWLRE
+1120 VTPGAYFKNRWLRD

-1141 WLKGEEPA
+1141 WIMGEEPA
-1149 EADAGEAVYGES
+1149 EADAGEAVYGDS
-1161 YYTFSSVTSSIT
+1161 YYTFSSVTSAIT
-1173 NAVPTAFGGYVFV
+1173 NAVPTEFGGYVFV
-1186 AQVDGLTP
+1186 AQVDSLTP

-1208 EVDVVITEESPDGNL
+1208 EVDVVITNESPDSNL

-1238 ANDWGNGD
+1238 ANDWGAGD

-1261 SSYWVHSTPI
+1261 STFWVHSAPIMVANTPF
-1271 NVLNAP
+1271 
-1277 YLNKTTQSEL
+1277 LNKTSQSEL
-1287 LASEGVQD
+1287 FASGGVQD

-1308 RVGNIYRGG
+1308 HIGNLFTGNE
-1317 TSLSVLSSYNY
+1317 SSGFIAEYNY
-1328 LPWSADALP
+1328 LPWSTEALP

-1397 GLSVP
+1397 GVNVP
-1402 SDENIGIS
+1402 SDENIGVS
-1410 RATAFVP
+1410 RATSFVP
-1417 QVDEEGNPV
+1417 QVDEEGHPV
-1426 LGENGAPLYDEIPGY
+1426 LNEDGIQLTDEIPGY
-1441 TNRYEFADWK
+1441 TNRYQFADWK
-1451 PVKISALKR
+1451 PVKIFALKR
-1460 DGTPNFIA
+1460 DGTPNFVA

-1479 ANGGSVRNFCRVYAK
+1479 ANGGSVRNFYRVYAK
-1494 LNYNGPIRFRIRRVS
+1494 LNYNGPIRFRIRRAS
-1509 VAEGGEDDALILID
+1509 VADGAGEDGAFILID

-1537 TYGTF
+1537 SYGTF
-1542 DPGKLGKSTL
+1542 DPGKLGKNTL
-1552 GFEGAFDIPFPSMKD
+1552 GFEGAFDIPFPSVKD

-1598 YRWRYLEQQAS
+1598 YRWRYLEQQVS
-1609 EWKGVMLDHKNGFK
+1609 EWHGVTLDHKNGFK
-1623 AVEAMKLEKDKPGDV
+1623 AVESMKLEKDKPGDV

-1659 ELKLGGHYSENT
+1659 DLKLGGFYSENT
-1671 AIVTNRFDSAT
+1671 AQVTNRFDSAT
-1682 KLESCGTDW
+1682 KLESCGKDW

-1755 EFMNEQASGAT
+1755 EFMNEQVSGAT

-1834 SDANNRNGAEI
+1834 SDANNKNGAEI

-1865 TKVSAT
+1865 TRVSAT

-1877 KTSNLWKESFD
+1877 KTSNSWKESFD
-1888 TTTAMAAS
+1888 TTTTMSAN
-1896 DYVEFINALSPN
+1896 DNVEFSNGLSPN

-1913 NGMFIYGNYKDN
+1913 NGMFILSNYKDD
-1925 TDKTKKNKAIDR
+1925 TAKTQKNKAKDR
-1937 ALQMM
+1937 ALQML
-1942 GNGLGNLEIVDSSDS
+1942 GNGLGNMEFVDSSDS

-1970 AQKMIFD
+1970 GQKLVFD
-1977 EVSYYNAGSISSMS
+1977 EVAYYNGGAINSMT
-1991 NYTVVVGGAFDT
+1991 NYTVVVAGAFDT
-2003 KKNTAFRGNASLSI
+2003 MSNRTFRGNASLSI
-2017 FAYYRPRVGAYE
+2017 FAHYRPRVGAYE
-2029 LRVEQIR
+2029 FRVEQIL
-2036 AAGTDGSGNYTAER
+2036 ADGKTNGSGDYQAAR
-2050 KGQRLSFYRWR
+2050 QGQQIAIYRWR
-2061 YKGGR
+2061 YKGGKY
-2066 FVATRIGY
+2066 VATRLGY
-2074 KENTSKNFNISWP
+2074 YSNKPDGTFKVDWP
-2087 ECDGEL
+2087 LSDGES
-2093 GYQGLYFSVSNCT
+2093 GYQALYFSVSNCT
-2106 EGVCLAAGFRR
+2106 EGVCLAAGFKN
-2117 DAAGMKRQW
+2117 DSTGIKRAW
-2126 TVNENLSNQKFSNI
+2126 NLATDVEGKSFNNLVYIDNHADRISGG
-2140 VLLDTSSDKLTQ
+2140 S
-2152 GTYGFL
+2152 YGFL
-2158 TANSEGVFA
+2158 TANSEGAFA
-2167 RPKVLSDP
+2167 RPIFLNEPVSV
-2175 ASIMGQ
+2175 MGK
-2181 IYQDYKK
+2181 IHDDYV
-2188 DKPSIV
+2188 KPSPSIKLGSMNRYSNT
-2194 ANSVNQ
+2194 AVN
-2200 YSDLA
+2200 
-2205 VTFSGTETDCV
+2205 FKGTPVKAWESM
-2216 ETMANDDWVTWSE
+2216 ENDEWIYWPE
-2229 RLGYDVEKELFKA
+2229 RLGYDAQKEYFKA
-2242 VVPTQKIEIYTAP
+2242 FVPTQKVEIYTAP

-2268 TIDTFGKSGRQTPF
+2268 TIDTFGKSGKQTPYK
-2282 EIDIYSLDDCS
+2282 IDVYSLDDCS
-2293 VKIAAGGASDSALR
+2293 VKIAAGGETDSEIR
-2307 TDVVIDDIEISQF
+2307 TDIVIDDVEISQF

-2325 DDAQDSM
+2325 DDAQNSM
-2332 GLGNWRPDTY
+2332 GVGNWKPDTY
-2342 QYGYTNFVFTTA
+2342 QNGYTNFVFTTA

-2389 YSMQRGVGLGMFS
+2389 YSTLRGVGLGMFS

-2409 PDVVLKLQI
+2409 PNVNLLLQI

-2426 TMTGIDTNERVWTD
+2426 TMSGIDTDIGRWTT
-2440 VTNFT
+2440 VTNFS
-2445 FKALSDT
+2445 FKTLSDD
-2452 ERKEGIM
+2452 ERKQGIM
-2459 NSYLGL
+2459 NCYLGL

-2497 ITEVYSRDEPM
+2497 ITDVYTRDEPM
-2508 LDYRAWWGWNLRTI
+2508 LDYRAWWGWNLRTL
-2522 GEPDDLEKR
+2522 GEPEDLEKR
-2531 MYLYDRTM
+2531 MYLYDRTT

-2557 LVMQGEE
+2557 FVMQNEE

-2618 IGKFIVSNSTYTTYT
+2618 IGRFIVSNSTYTTYT
-2633 KKTEPGR
+2633 KKTEPGK

-2653 GVVSTNP
+2653 GVVSANP
-2660 PNHAPEGYEDPVRV
+2660 PNRAPEGYEEPVRV

-2823 NFLSETRSWVTPE
+2823 NFLSESRSWVTPE

-2850 SAYSILESVAPG
+2850 SAYSILDSVAPG
-2862 WAWINEVNIYGTE
+2862 WAWINEVNIFGTE
-2875 SGSVENTDSDYQYV
+2875 SGSVDNTDSDYQYV

-2894 AEADIGGWSVRMVE
+2894 AEADIGGWSVKMVE
-2908 ATDDEHVVTNTVA
+2908 ATDDSHVVTNTVA

-2965 GVWKIQKSGWA
+2965 GVWKIQNAGWA
-2976 MGTSGNIYH
+2976 MAKSGNLYH
-2985 TFPIGVQLVR
+2985 TYPIGVQLVR

-3051 VSLSV
+3051 KSLSV
-3056 MTSRGEDIGNWT
+3056 MTSRGEDISNWT

-3099 ANLDTVFGHIRQTVG
+3099 ANLDTVFGHIRQTIG

-3185 KLDDRLVNEYGL
+3185 KLSDKLVEEYGL

-3223 NPDSED
+3223 NPDSDD

-3240 NFVTNLTLTQ
+3240 NIVTNLTLTQ

-3263 VFRGGMARSPTP
+3263 VFRGGMVGPPQPITRS
-3275 VMRSSGLGGEDY
+3275 VSIDGVDY
-3287 VGSGNSVDGDP
+3287 LADAP
-3298 NFKMS
+3298 NFKMD

-3309 NKTENVD
+3309 NKTENAE

-3344 SERWTNVTFKITGY
+3344 SARWTNVTFKITGF
-3358 LNNGYNK
+3358 LNNGFNK
-3365 PGNKENWIPLRWF
+3365 LGNKDNWIPQRWF
-3378 VFTENS
+3378 VFTEDS
-3384 FDEDFVTNVEIKDPF
+3384 FDEDFVTSVEIKDPF
-3399 GTDTPGYSAGWYDWH
+3399 SKDTPGYSNGWYDWH
-3414 RDPDPEKRDDG
+3414 LTHPNDA

>member
-1 MRLISARGLFKTL
+1 M
-14 TAFTAVIGSLFARGA
+14 
-29 SFEVASSADIEKYAA
+29 
-44 ASGGDEV
+44 
-51 RKIDNGDGTVD
+51 
-62 FIHIFTNTATTA
+62 
-74 NFTVPAVN
+74 
-82 VIRKGSGRILVVGG
+82 
-96 GGSGSGDCG
+96 
-105 GGGGAGGL
+105 
-113 IYKDGL
+113 
-119 DIASGTVKVGAGGA
+119 
-133 QSASNEHGNNGQNT
+133 
-147 TLTLGGIGYVAIGGG
+147 
-162 TGGKWSNAYGTNG
+162 
-175 TDGGSGGGAGGRAGT
+175 
-190 PGSALQATSGGFGN
+190 
-204 DGGQGYDSNRGGGGG
+204 
-219 GAGGVG
+219 
-225 GAAEDAKAGD
+225 
-235 GGAGLEYDISGETA
+235 
-249 FYAAGGGG
+249 
-257 GTVTGKSPGVGGSGI
+257 
-272 GGNGLASRQNAAA
+272 
-285 GAGKSGTGSG
+285 
-295 GGGGGGGGSG
+295 
-305 VSYGGAGGSGV
+305 
-316 VIIRYAVKAPID
+316 
-328 VPGNVQNKVYS
+328 
-339 FKDTASGTIFNL
+339 

-365 GAGANPGNATILQGG
+365 GAGANPGNASVNYGG
-380 AGGGGAGGMIE
+380 AGGGGAGGMVE
-391 ATGVYLEAGSYDII
+391 VQGVYLEAGSYDIV
-405 VGNGGISPETQGVG
+405 VGKGGISPEAQGNG
-419 GNGEPSKILLSG
+419 GNGESSKILLSG
-431 VAKYEAFGGGGGGI
+431 TAKYEALGGGGGGI
-445 KSAGNNGGSGGGGSR
+445 RSAGNNGGSGGGGSSDYSNS
-460 TGDGG
+460 TVLPQFGGDAQQPGSIFGG
-465 IATQQTSSYGG
+465 YG
-476 FGNPG
+476 NNG
-481 GKGSNY
+481 GLGS
-487 QAGAGGGG
+487 QRRVGGGGGG
-495 AGGIG
+495 AGGPGEAAVAGSSVANNLG
-500 GATTAVNVG
+500 GAG
-509 GIGGDGKVSSVT
+509 GPGRVSSIT
-521 GVEVIYAAGGAGGTR
+521 GVEVIYAAGGGGGSR
-536 TGASAAMGGS
+536 TGNSSALGGS
-546 GIGGNGGYA
+546 GIGGNGGSGSSTA
-555 NGAATN
+555 PVSATDGA
-561 GRKNTGSGGGGGSL
+561 KNTGSGGGGGRL
-575 NKKGGNGGSGIV
+575 NERGGNGGSGIV
-587 VIRVIDVMPDRPNEN
+587 IIRITDLLPERPTETYSVVYNGQEQKI
-602 YAFDYD
+602 Y
-608 GVSHVLYKGG
+608 GG
-618 SGVTITD
+618 GNGVTIT
-625 KDGEDVSEIAVKD
+625 KDSVEVSEIAVKD
-638 AGTYNYEVTL
+638 VGTHKYQVAL
-648 KEGYKWGDLTDNSP
+648 KDGYKWADLTDNSP
-662 IDITVTV
+662 VNVTVTV
-669 GAPQVTVESLSIE
+669 LPPELVVESITLKAWQVGQTPNKPVVVTTPFQLKDGDYTVVYSTSASGPWSATVPTEAGTYYVTVEIPSSPNYSSPAEGSI
-682 QWQAGQMPKKP
+682 PKVP
-693 NVVTKPFQVSESD
+693 
-706 YIVKYAP
+706 
-713 KGTGNWG
+713 
-720 ETAPTAAGEYD
+720 
-731 VTIEFKETNNFTV
+731 
-744 MGTIPVTRVTLWA
+744 VTLWA

-770 HSKITINANNE
+770 HAKITINATNE

-793 REGMPKGFEYKYAN
+793 REGMPKGFEYKYAKA
-807 PDGSDIRF
+807 DGSDIRF

-821 LLAHEFDTWDTTGES
+821 LLAHEFDTWDTAGES

-851 TMCWGELVDKRA
+851 TMCWGELVDKTA

-881 MEDAKNSLTG
+881 MDDAEDAKNGGVG
-891 TSGTLGTS
+891 TFGSNTS
-899 KQASMAGMIGSAMG
+899 AYNGPIGKARGNKSNDG
-913 KTAKDASDAILTA
+913 GAILSATNRESIDA
-926 DTASNQKLN
+926 MNT
-935 ELNGKGE
+935 LNGNIDPESGAE
-942 PVEPIGPY
+942 RGS
-950 HSRTFTASFW
+950 HSKTFTASFW
-960 VRLNGDSNAN
+960 VYLAGNSSAN
-970 AMFFSRKSNASEDA
+970 AMIISRKTSTAD
-984 NQWGFALRAASNEG
+984 QDRWGLSFRTASNYQDV
-998 KLRLFLKDDSTLWDP
+998 RYFYKDDLHVD
-1013 DLPSQMSLNTWYRMD
+1013 DSLSKTISKTTWHRMD
-1028 VIFDDGY
+1028 IIFDDWY
-1035 DLNDGD
+1035 DHNDGD
-1041 TGFSA
+1041 IGSSTIWIDGVRVDTCKTAS
-1046 VWLNGA
+1046 
-1052 LAVKRTTGQTFAACT
+1052 TFAAPT
-1067 EKFRIGRAGAGYG
+1067 DSPLRVGGLASSNPLFGRI
-1080 IYGYMD
+1080 D
-1086 EVRIMPGTA
+1086 EMRVRQGTL
-1095 PQAWIEADYKQVTQN
+1095 PVAWMTADYLQVK
-1110 NTLYTYSPTK
+1110 NTLYSFEETK
-1120 VTPGAYFKNRWLRE
+1120 VMPGAYFKNRWLRE
-1134 PSVTKVS
+1134 SSVTKVS

-1161 YYTFSSVTSSIT
+1161 YYTFSSVTLSIT
-1173 NAVPTAFGGYVFV
+1173 NAVPTEFGGYVFV

-1208 EVDVVITEESPDGNL
+1208 EVDVVITEESPDSNL
-1223 GGVGGDATLA
+1223 GGSTGNPTLG

-1252 DYSNTNSAN
+1252 DYSNTNTAN
-1261 SSYWVHSTPI
+1261 STYWVH
-1271 NVLNAP
+1271 NEVLDENGRAP
-1277 YLNKTTQSEL
+1277 YLKISDSSEL
-1287 LASEGVQD
+1287 WSGVGVTE
-1295 LCGSATIWHLDNI
+1295 LCNGQVIWHLDNVRI
-1308 RVGNIYRGG
+1308 GNWYAQDCAFNSAR
-1317 TSLSVLSSYNY
+1317 NY
-1328 LPWSADALP
+1328 LPWSTEALP

-1347 VMRNVADAAIYS
+1347 VVRNIEGAAIYS

-1397 GLSVP
+1397 GINVP
-1402 SDENIGIS
+1402 SDENIS
-1410 RATAFVP
+1410 RREPTRLEPRF
-1417 QVDEEGNPV
+1417 DEEGNPV
-1426 LGENGAPLYDEIPGY
+1426 LGENGVQLYDEIPGY

-1451 PVKISALKR
+1451 PVKICALRR
-1460 DGTPNFIA
+1460 DGTLGFDA
-1468 PVEAEELALDI
+1468 PVETEELALDI
-1479 ANGGSVRNFCRVYAK
+1479 ANGGTARNFFRVYAK
-1494 LNYNGPIRFRIRRVS
+1494 LNHNGPIRFRIRRAS
-1509 VAEGGEDDALILID
+1509 LADGAGEDGAFILID

-1537 TYGTF
+1537 SYGTF
-1542 DPGKLGKSTL
+1542 DPGKFGKSTL
-1552 GFEGAFDIPFPSMKD
+1552 GFEGAFDIPFPSVKD
-1567 DIIGRAKPVYTVSA
+1567 EIIGRAKPVYTVSA

-1598 YRWRYLEQQAS
+1598 YRWRYLEQQVS
-1609 EWKGVMLDHKNGFK
+1609 EWKGVTLDHKNGFK
-1623 AVEAMKLEKDKPGDV
+1623 AVEAMRLEKDKPGDV

-1659 ELKLGGHYSENT
+1659 DLKLGGYYSENT
-1671 AIVTNRFDSAT
+1671 AQVTNRFDSAT

-1691 FIRLREGRSNFERV
+1691 FIRLREGKSNFERV

-1755 EFMNEQASGAT
+1755 EFMNEQVSGAT

-1783 LPVTDKLT
+1783 LPVSDKLT
-1791 ETATPE
+1791 ETAAPE

-1834 SDANNRNGAEI
+1834 NDANNRNGAEI

-1865 TKVSAT
+1865 TRVSAT
-1871 NWVDMV
+1871 NWVDMA
-1877 KTSNLWKESFD
+1877 KTSKLWKESFD

-1977 EVSYYNAGSISSMS
+1977 DVSYYNAGSISSMS

-2061 YKGGR
+2061 LKGGR

-2126 TVNENLSNQKFSNI
+2126 TVKENLSNQKFSNI

-2167 RPKVLSDP
+2167 RPKVLSEP

-2188 DKPSIV
+2188 DRPSIV

-2293 VKIAAGGASDSALR
+2293 VKIAAGGVSDSALR
-2307 TDVVIDDIEISQF
+2307 TDIVIDDIEISQF

-2325 DDAQDSM
+2325 DDAQESV
-2332 GLGNWRPDTY
+2332 GLGNWKPDTY
-2342 QYGYTNFVFTTA
+2342 QNGYTNFVFTTA
-2354 WVRDGAIMLSAKRTK
+2354 WIRDGAIMLSARRTK
-2369 PNDSPSSIRGPL
+2369 PDDSPSSIRGPL
-2381 YDGRYTSN
+2381 YDGRYTSS
-2389 YSMQRGVGLGMFS
+2389 YALRGEGLGMFS

-2409 PDVVLKLQI
+2409 PDVNLLLQI

-2426 TMTGIDTNERVWTD
+2426 TMSGIDTNEDRWTT
-2440 VTNFT
+2440 VTNFS
-2445 FKALSDT
+2445 FSALSDA
-2452 ERKEGIM
+2452 ELKGGVR
-2459 NSYLGL
+2459 NCYLGL

-2480 VNTSQSLTD
+2480 VNTSQSLTNPD
-2489 PADFPEIY
+2489 DFPEIY

-2508 LDYRAWWGWNLRTI
+2508 LDYRAWWGWNLRTL

-2531 MYLYDRTM
+2531 MYLYDRTT

-2557 LVMQGEE
+2557 YVLQGEE

-2603 VYGSYTGSLNSDWVE
+2603 VYGSYTGALNSDWVE

-2633 KKTEPGR
+2633 KKTEPGK

-2653 GVVSTNP
+2653 GVISANP
-2660 PNHAPEGYEDPVRV
+2660 PNYAPEGYDEPVRV

-2695 AFRTGLDTMTVIPNV
+2695 AFRTGLDTMTYIPNV

-2823 NFLSETRSWVTPE
+2823 NFLSEARSWVTPE

-2850 SAYSILESVAPG
+2850 SAYSILDSVAPG

-2894 AEADIGGWSVRMVE
+2894 AEADIGGWSVKMVE
-2908 ATDDEHVVTNTVA
+2908 ATDDSHVVTNTVA

-2965 GVWKIQKSGWA
+2965 GVWKIQNAGWA
-2976 MGTSGNIYH
+2976 MAKSGNLYH
-2985 TFPIGVQLVR
+2985 TYPIGVQLVR

-3155 AASATP
+3155 AASWTP
-3161 AGPRTFTTTVG
+3161 AGPRIFTTTVG

-3223 NPDSED
+3223 NPDSDD

-3240 NFVTNLTLTQ
+3240 NIVTNLTLTQ

-3263 VFRGGMARSPTP
+3263 VFRGGMVGPPQPITRS
-3275 VMRSSGLGGEDY
+3275 VSIDGVDY
-3287 VGSGNSVDGDP
+3287 LADAP
-3298 NFKMS
+3298 NFKMD

-3309 NKTENVD
+3309 NKTENAE
-3316 SMYYNMA
+3316 SMYYNTA

-3332 GKGENSLNYSYS
+3332 GKGENSMNYSYS
-3344 SERWTNVTFKITGY
+3344 SARWTNVTFKITGF
-3358 LNNGYNK
+3358 LNNGFNK
-3365 PGNKENWIPLRWF
+3365 LGNKDNWIPQRWF
-3378 VFTENS
+3378 VFTEDS
-3384 FDEDFVTNVEIKDPF
+3384 FDEDFVTSVEIKDPF
-3399 GTDTPGYSAGWYDWH
+3399 SKDTPGYSNGWYDWH
-3414 RDPDPEKRDDG
+3414 LAHPNDA